1 MVCAEF
7 SVCFWHC
14 SWSSHFCPRLRW
26 QRIRRGL
33 TKPSPRPSQW
43 TGTRRRPIPPA
54 QEQPKNENPPA
65 PEEPKTFTV
74 TYTDGVGGAV
84 FDNEVHSNLP
94 SGTATPA
101 FSGSLAREGYTFAGW
116 NPAVAETVTADV
128 TYAAKWEEGKT
139 GPRRVTL
146 PTIPG
151 PDVDLAALD
160 TGHKIDVRFTVLY
173 VGDEFNIGYNYG
185 SSEKTKF
192 VCQYKTNHSDTAYNN
207 HTIAI
212 SDIKAAA
219 SRASVNS
226 GYQIVGWSKESNANP
241 TTWSLNKSGTTA
253 CNKGSTIYLVAK
265 NPNPTT
271 KYTYTL
277 NYDAN
282 GGTGAPSADSWS
294 TTDASIRY
302 HSFTVKNTIPT
313 REGYVFKGWKAKD
326 GADTI
331 YAGGALC
338 SVSQQG
344 NDVVKNGNT
353 WTRTL
358 YAVWE
363 EAVPSKPEWSD
374 IRREMQKVSVHVT
387 CINPDVNHTEKTYSY
402 KESNDDTIGSVQDSA
417 GSYTCTVTVHLGRYR
432 LQYNQDFN
440 REHEFASSLTA
451 DVVLQYNG
459 TGWVIAS
466 ALPLEL
472 KLTCGSAPTP
482 NPPGSDVLNSLKV
495 LVKCDSK
502 TYHFEKPYK
511 MDDGDYRLE
520 KVDDNTYTVIVLAD
534 KYVEKYNA
542 VYPGHTLF
550 DNNTK
555 TIKLVYRYG
564 AWTVVGSN
572 GVTFNVSCEQK
583 YTVTYTDG
591 VDGEVIFA
599 DQVSYKKPGEKTPK
613 FRGTPTRTGY
623 KFIGWEPAVVG
634 TVTANATY
642 TAQWVSISDL
652 DPAPELVSSLYMNFQ
667 CTNENASHDHRS
679 EMIAI
684 GYGIGAGGVIVT
696 DAAGNP
702 VYNKDGNITA
712 VITFYQDSGFLNE
725 YNKRTGVAHR
735 YADYEPKTKSVDGV
749 LIGEVFHMYKKDY
762 PVVFDVVCG
771 SLYTVTYKDGTNG
784 TVFADDVHSNLNAN
798 AATPAFV
805 GGTPTRPGYVFTG
818 WNPAVAATVTGNATY
833 TAVWEKDANGNGK
846 PDKDEEKYTVT
857 YTDGVENEE
866 IFADETYSDLLS
878 GTATPAFN
886 GTPTRKG
893 YAFTG
898 WNPAVAAT
906 VTGNATYAAVWEE
919 AAPPKPDK
927 PTPPTDEIGGAT
939 VAVKCITGHGDLS
952 WKIDSSTFTVGEVTG
967 DDTTG
972 YTCTVT
978 VQAEVY
984 VNAFNSDKKANG
996 VKHTLADDAEKTFT
1010 MTYVNGAWTG
1020 PTNPAVTFEV
1030 KCEEELVPVHLVI
1043 YRNGDTSKAYKDVAL
1058 ESQPKGHVI
1067 DLSTIDIAD
1076 YYTGNYEF
1084 YGWYDDG
1091 AWNNYKANPANPP
1104 AGLKEKTVNGWTNL
1118 KCMVYDKYQVV
1129 YFQSE
1134 EALRDFQ
1141 NDHSKTEGRL
1151 YSTTALFGSTLPT
1164 ADAPTPTRTGYT
1176 FKFWSREGQNGD
1188 VTGQTVNGWT
1198 NLYAVWEKNTYTV
1211 TYTDGVDGE
1220 AFADQAYTAKYED
1233 ATPAFEGTPTR
1244 KGFVFDGWNPEVAET
1259 VTEDVTYTAQWKPVQ
1274 PDKKAI
1280 EGAIGRGVAVV
1291 CDNQNVKH
1299 GAKAYKVTLGEYT
1312 ASNVMGTAADGYTC
1326 TVTVRAAKFIE
1337 KYSSDMSDAVHT
1349 LIAGEPAEKTI
1360 ELKWNGEKWVAETEL
1375 PVTFHTLCP
1384 PEQPSKKDIE
1394 GAIGRGVKIVCDNQ
1408 NVKHGGKDYKPTQ
1421 GEYTVSDV
1429 TGTASE
1435 GYTCTITVKAAKI
1448 IEKYSSDMGKTH
1460 ALIVGEQAE
1469 KTVELKWDGEKW
1481 VAKTELPITFHVEC
1495 PPEKPTYDELKGLG
1509 INAKVDC
1516 TTTTAHNG
1524 KSYTLIEDTYN
1535 VSDPERKG
1543 TAYTCILTVNA
1554 KDYVAKYNAEE
1565 NVGPHTLDDRDSKTI
1580 ELTWNGEKWTAA
1592 ETSVTFNVKCELLTV
1607 TYTDGVKGEEVFA
1620 DVVYNDIPYGTNT
1633 PAFGT
1638 KDPTRKGYKFLG
1650 WEPVVA
1656 DTVTENAT
1664 YVAQWEKLYT
1674 VTYTDGAKG
1683 KAFEDQVFTDLESG
1697 TKTPEFNGTPTRKGY
1712 KFLGWEP
1719 VVADTV
1725 TENVTYTAPVGR
1737 TLHRYLHRRR
1747 EGQGVQGSGLQRS

>member
-1 MVCAEF
+1 MKNHGLRRIFSLLLALFMVFTLLPTTAFAED
-7 SVCFWHC
+7 
-14 SWSSHFCPRLRW
+14 
-26 QRIRRGL
+26 
-33 TKPSPRPSQW
+33 T
-43 TGTRRRPIPPA
+43 TGADEAQPKTVVVDEGEKKTDPPA

-74 TYTDGVGGAV
+74 TYTDGANGAV
-84 FDNEVHSNLP
+84 FPNQVSNLP
-94 SGTATPA
+94 AGTATPA
-101 FSGSLAREGYTFAGW
+101 FSGTLARDGYTFAGW
-116 NPAVAETVTADV
+116 NPAVAETVTANV
-128 TYAAKWEEGKT
+128 TYVAQWEAGKT
-139 GPRRVTL
+139 SARRVPL
-146 PTIPG
+146 PTIPK
-151 PDVDLAALD
+151 PDPAPADLN

-294 TTDASIRY
+294 TTDAAIRY

-313 REGYVFKGWKAKD
+313 REGYVFKGWKAND
-326 GADTI
+326 GSDTI
-331 YAGGALC
+331 YTGGMTCA
-338 SVSQQG
+338 VSQYG

-363 EAVPSKPEWSD
+363 EA
-374 IRREMQKVSVHVT
+374 T
-387 CINPDVNHTEKTYSY
+387 
-402 KESNDDTIGSVQDSA
+402 
-417 GSYTCTVTVHLGRYR
+417 
-432 LQYNQDFN
+432 
-440 REHEFASSLTA
+440 
-451 DVVLQYNG
+451 
-459 TGWVIAS
+459 
-466 ALPLEL
+466 
-472 KLTCGSAPTP
+472 
-482 NPPGSDVLNSLKV
+482 
-495 LVKCDSK
+495 
-502 TYHFEKPYK
+502 
-511 MDDGDYRLE
+511 
-520 KVDDNTYTVIVLAD
+520 
-534 KYVEKYNA
+534 
-542 VYPGHTLF
+542 
-550 DNNTK
+550 
-555 TIKLVYRYG
+555 
-564 AWTVVGSN
+564 
-572 GVTFNVSCEQK
+572 
-583 YTVTYTDG
+583 
-591 VDGEVIFA
+591 
-599 DQVSYKKPGEKTPK
+599 
-613 FRGTPTRTGY
+613 
-623 KFIGWEPAVVG
+623 
-634 TVTANATY
+634 
-642 TAQWVSISDL
+642 
-652 DPAPELVSSLYMNFQ
+652 
-667 CTNENASHDHRS
+667 
-679 EMIAI
+679 
-684 GYGIGAGGVIVT
+684 
-696 DAAGNP
+696 
-702 VYNKDGNITA
+702 
-712 VITFYQDSGFLNE
+712 
-725 YNKRTGVAHR
+725 
-735 YADYEPKTKSVDGV
+735 
-749 LIGEVFHMYKKDY
+749 
-762 PVVFDVVCG
+762 
-771 SLYTVTYKDGTNG
+771 
-784 TVFADDVHSNLNAN
+784 
-798 AATPAFV
+798 
-805 GGTPTRPGYVFTG
+805 
-818 WNPAVAATVTGNATY
+818 
-833 TAVWEKDANGNGK
+833 
-846 PDKDEEKYTVT
+846 
-857 YTDGVENEE
+857 
-866 IFADETYSDLLS
+866 
-878 GTATPAFN
+878 
-886 GTPTRKG
+886 
-893 YAFTG
+893 
-898 WNPAVAAT
+898 
-906 VTGNATYAAVWEE
+906 
-919 AAPPKPDK
+919 PPKPDK
-927 PTPPTDEIGGAT
+927 PTAPGE
-939 VAVKCITGHGDLS
+939 GDLS
-952 WKIDSSTFTVGEVTG
+952 GLIGNITVNCTNGKAAHELKAKGYTLISGSYTTNEVAGDAENGYTYTVTINSQKYVEQFDADTG
-967 DDTTG
+967 ATHDPKDASATVTLKYTDNGWTVTSGTPVVFNVACVTEIVPPAKPGAEDLAKLEAPVEVACTTKPETHTAAHFSLRGGTYTIGDVAGNETDG
-972 YTCTVT
+972 YTCDITVT
-978 VQAEVY
+978 ADKY
-984 VNAFNSDKKANG
+984 VARYNMDYG
-996 VKHTLADDAEKTFT
+996 KHTLTGDNTKTLT
-1010 MTYVNGAWTG
+1010 LKYVEGQW
-1020 PTNPAVTFEV
+1020 AVDTPITFPVE
-1030 KCEEELVPVHLVI
+1030 CEEELFPVHLVI

-1091 AWNNYKANPANPP
+1091 LFNIYKSDPANPP

-1129 YFQSE
+1129 YFQSK

-1151 YSTTALFGSTLPT
+1151 YSTTAPFGSTLPT

-1198 NLYAVWEKNTYTV
+1198 NLYAAWEKNTYTV
-1211 TYTDGVDGE
+1211 TYTDGVNGE
-1220 AFADQAYTAKYED
+1220 AFADQAYTVKYED
-1233 ATPAFEGTPTR
+1233 ATPAFEGTPAR

-1259 VTEDVTYTAQWKPVQ
+1259 VTDNATYTAQWKPVQ

-1312 ASNVMGTAADGYTC
+1312 VSNVMGTAADGYTC
-1326 TVTVRAAKFIE
+1326 TITVRAAKFIE

-1408 NVKHGGKDYKPTQ
+1408 NVNHWGKDYKPTQ

-1448 IEKYSSDMGKTH
+1448 IEKYSSDMGKAH
-1460 ALIVGEQAE
+1460 DLIIGEAAE

-1495 PPEKPTYDELKGLG
+1495 PPEKPTYDDLKELG
-1509 INAKVDC
+1509 IDTKVHC
-1516 TTTTAHNG
+1516 ATTTAHTDAT
-1524 KSYTLIEDTYN
+1524 YALIGGTYEI
-1535 VSDPERKG
+1535 SDPARKG
-1543 TAYTCILTVNA
+1543 TVYTCTLTVKA

-1620 DVVYNDIPYGTNT
+1620 DVVYKDIPYGTST

-1638 KDPTRKGYKFLG
+1638 KDPTREGYKFVG
-1650 WEPVVA
+1650 WEPEVA
-1656 DTVTENAT
+1656 ETVTKDVT
-1664 YVAQWEKLYT
+1664 YTAKWEKLYT
-1674 VTYTDGAKG
+1674 VTYTDGVKG
-1683 KAFEDQVFTDLESG
+1683 KAFKDQVYSDLESG
-1697 TKTPEFNGTPTRKGY
+1697 TDTPKFDGKPTRKGY
-1712 KFLGWEP
+1712 TFTGWSP
-1719 VVADTV
+1719 KVTDTV
-1725 TENVTYTAPVGR
+1725 TKDVTYVAQWKSVKNGKDNIPKTGDSEIVMV
-1737 TLHRYLHRRR
+1737 L
-1747 EGQGVQGSGLQRS
+1747 GSVLLFSFCGAAAVSVYDRKRKHF

>member
-1 MVCAEF
+1 MQTVCASGMDHQMKGEYFKMKNHGLRRIF
-7 SVCFWHC
+7 SLFLALFMVFTLL
-14 SWSSHFCPRLRW
+14 PTTALAED
-26 QRIRRGL
+26 
-33 TKPSPRPSQW
+33 T
-43 TGTRRRPIPPA
+43 TGADETPPKTVVVNEGEKKTDPPA
-54 QEQPKNENPPA
+54 QEQPNNENPPA

-101 FSGSLAREGYTFAGW
+101 FSGSLAREGYTFVGW

-146 PTIPG
+146 PTIPE
-151 PDVDLAALD
+151 PDIAPAALN

-192 VCQYKTNHSDTAYNN
+192 VCQYKTNHSDTAHNN

-219 SRASVNS
+219 GRASVNS

-253 CNKGSTIYLVAK
+253 CNKGTTIYLVAK

-294 TTDASIRY
+294 TTDAAIRY

-326 GADTI
+326 GSDTI
-331 YAGGALC
+331 YTGGALC

-363 EAVPSKPEWSD
+363 EDAPAQPTPLDEAGVKALLGENAVQIICTNAQIGHGSKTFGLIDGTFTVHQSNNRCEVVINGFSSYMSEFDAAVSVPAGTHITDNSMAGQNRTKINLVWSD
-374 IRREMQKVSVHVT
+374 GKWTAAGAPAKYHVLCSLQPVEPT
-387 CINPDVNHTEKTYSY
+387 TPGEGDLENIEKLVRIVCDRNIHDA
-402 KESNDDTIGSVQDSA
+402 KEYGVIA
-417 GSYTCTVTVHLGRYR
+417 GSCEFGGIDMTGDVPTCPVTIRAAKYV
-432 LQYNQDFN
+432 
-440 REHEFASSLTA
+440 EA
-451 DVVLQYNG
+451 YNG
-459 TGWVIAS
+459 TIGVEHTITGDTERPLLLAWDANNNVWRPMTDTPVTFTVICPPAKPGAEDLAKLEAPVEVACTTKPETHTAAS
-466 ALPLEL
+466 FALIE
-472 KLTCGSAPTP
+472 G
-482 NPPGSDVLNSLKV
+482 
-495 LVKCDSK
+495 
-502 TYHFEKPYK
+502 
-511 MDDGDYRLE
+511 
-520 KVDDNTYTVIVLAD
+520 TYTVGDTFGNETDGYTCDIIITAD
-534 KYVEKYNA
+534 EYVTKYNTDFGKHTLTGDNTKTLTLKYVEGQWA
-542 VYPGHTLF
+542 V
-550 DNNTK
+550 D
-555 TIKLVYRYG
+555 
-564 AWTVVGSN
+564 
-572 GVTFNVSCEQK
+572 
-583 YTVTYTDG
+583 
-591 VDGEVIFA
+591 
-599 DQVSYKKPGEKTPK
+599 TP
-613 FRGTPTRTGY
+613 
-623 KFIGWEPAVVG
+623 
-634 TVTANATY
+634 
-642 TAQWVSISDL
+642 
-652 DPAPELVSSLYMNFQ
+652 
-667 CTNENASHDHRS
+667 
-679 EMIAI
+679 
-684 GYGIGAGGVIVT
+684 
-696 DAAGNP
+696 
-702 VYNKDGNITA
+702 
-712 VITFYQDSGFLNE
+712 ITF
-725 YNKRTGVAHR
+725 
-735 YADYEPKTKSVDGV
+735 
-749 LIGEVFHMYKKDY
+749 
-762 PVVFDVVCG
+762 PV
-771 SLYTVTYKDGTNG
+771 
-784 TVFADDVHSNLNAN
+784 
-798 AATPAFV
+798 
-805 GGTPTRPGYVFTG
+805 
-818 WNPAVAATVTGNATY
+818 
-833 TAVWEKDANGNGK
+833 E
-846 PDKDEEKYTVT
+846 
-857 YTDGVENEE
+857 
-866 IFADETYSDLLS
+866 
-878 GTATPAFN
+878 
-886 GTPTRKG
+886 
-893 YAFTG
+893 
-898 WNPAVAAT
+898 
-906 VTGNATYAAVWEE
+906 
-919 AAPPKPDK
+919 
-927 PTPPTDEIGGAT
+927 
-939 VAVKCITGHGDLS
+939 
-952 WKIDSSTFTVGEVTG
+952 
-967 DDTTG
+967 
-972 YTCTVT
+972 
-978 VQAEVY
+978 
-984 VNAFNSDKKANG
+984 
-996 VKHTLADDAEKTFT
+996 
-1010 MTYVNGAWTG
+1010 
-1020 PTNPAVTFEV
+1020 
-1030 KCEEELVPVHLVI
+1030 CEEELFPVHLVI
-1043 YRNGDTSKAYKDVAL
+1043 YRNGNTTTAYKDIAL

-1091 AWNNYKANPANPP
+1091 LFNIYKSDPANPP

-1211 TYTDGVDGE
+1211 TYTDGVNGE

-1233 ATPAFEGTPTR
+1233 ATPAFEGTPAR
-1244 KGFVFDGWNPEVAET
+1244 KGFVFDGWTPEVAET
-1259 VTEDVTYTAQWKPVQ
+1259 VTDNATYTAQWKPVQ

-1312 ASNVMGTAADGYTC
+1312 VSNVMGTAADGYTC

-1337 KYSSDMSDAVHT
+1337 KYSSDMGDAVHT

-1408 NVKHGGKDYKPTQ
+1408 NVNHWGKDYKPTQ

-1543 TAYTCILTVNA
+1543 TVYTCILTVNA

-1607 TYTDGVKGEEVFA
+1607 TYTDGVKGEEVFE
-1620 DVVYNDIPYGTNT
+1620 DVVYKDIPYGTST

-1638 KDPTRKGYKFLG
+1638 KDPTREGYKFVG
-1650 WEPVVA
+1650 WEPEVA
-1656 DTVTENAT
+1656 ETVTKNVT
-1664 YVAQWEKLYT
+1664 YTAKWEKLYT
-1674 VTYTDGAKG
+1674 VTYTDGVKG
-1683 KAFEDQVFTDLESG
+1683 KAFKDQVYKDLESG
-1697 TKTPEFNGTPTRKGY
+1697 TDTPKFDGKPTRKGY
-1712 KFLGWEP
+1712 TFTGWSP
-1719 VVADTV
+1719 KVTDTV
-1725 TENVTYTAPVGR
+1725 TKDVTYVAQWKSVKNGKDNIPKTGDSEIVMV
-1737 TLHRYLHRRR
+1737 L
-1747 EGQGVQGSGLQRS
+1747 GSVLLFSFCGAAAVSVYDRKRKHF

>member
-1 MVCAEF
+1 MQTVCASGMDHQMKGEYFKMKNHGLRRIF
-7 SVCFWHC
+7 SLLLALFMVFTLL
-14 SWSSHFCPRLRW
+14 PTTALAED
-26 QRIRRGL
+26 
-33 TKPSPRPSQW
+33 T
-43 TGTRRRPIPPA
+43 TGADETQPKTVVVDEGEKKTDPPA

-74 TYTDGVGGAV
+74 TYTDGADGAV
-84 FDNEVHSNLP
+84 FDNDVHSNLP

-101 FSGSLAREGYTFAGW
+101 FSGSLAREGYTFVGW

-139 GPRRVTL
+139 NARRVPL
-146 PTIPG
+146 PTIPK
-151 PDVDLAALD
+151 PDPAPADLN

-219 SRASVNS
+219 GRASVNS

-313 REGYVFKGWKAKD
+313 REGYVFKGWKAND
-326 GADTI
+326 GSDTI
-331 YAGGALC
+331 YTGGMTCA
-338 SVSQQG
+338 VSQYG

-363 EAVPSKPEWSD
+363 EA
-374 IRREMQKVSVHVT
+374 
-387 CINPDVNHTEKTYSY
+387 
-402 KESNDDTIGSVQDSA
+402 
-417 GSYTCTVTVHLGRYR
+417 
-432 LQYNQDFN
+432 
-440 REHEFASSLTA
+440 
-451 DVVLQYNG
+451 
-459 TGWVIAS
+459 
-466 ALPLEL
+466 
-472 KLTCGSAPTP
+472 
-482 NPPGSDVLNSLKV
+482 
-495 LVKCDSK
+495 
-502 TYHFEKPYK
+502 
-511 MDDGDYRLE
+511 
-520 KVDDNTYTVIVLAD
+520 
-534 KYVEKYNA
+534 
-542 VYPGHTLF
+542 
-550 DNNTK
+550 
-555 TIKLVYRYG
+555 
-564 AWTVVGSN
+564 
-572 GVTFNVSCEQK
+572 
-583 YTVTYTDG
+583 
-591 VDGEVIFA
+591 
-599 DQVSYKKPGEKTPK
+599 
-613 FRGTPTRTGY
+613 
-623 KFIGWEPAVVG
+623 
-634 TVTANATY
+634 
-642 TAQWVSISDL
+642 
-652 DPAPELVSSLYMNFQ
+652 
-667 CTNENASHDHRS
+667 
-679 EMIAI
+679 
-684 GYGIGAGGVIVT
+684 
-696 DAAGNP
+696 
-702 VYNKDGNITA
+702 
-712 VITFYQDSGFLNE
+712 
-725 YNKRTGVAHR
+725 
-735 YADYEPKTKSVDGV
+735 
-749 LIGEVFHMYKKDY
+749 
-762 PVVFDVVCG
+762 
-771 SLYTVTYKDGTNG
+771 
-784 TVFADDVHSNLNAN
+784 
-798 AATPAFV
+798 
-805 GGTPTRPGYVFTG
+805 
-818 WNPAVAATVTGNATY
+818 
-833 TAVWEKDANGNGK
+833 
-846 PDKDEEKYTVT
+846 
-857 YTDGVENEE
+857 
-866 IFADETYSDLLS
+866 
-878 GTATPAFN
+878 
-886 GTPTRKG
+886 
-893 YAFTG
+893 
-898 WNPAVAAT
+898 
-906 VTGNATYAAVWEE
+906 
-919 AAPPKPDK
+919 APPKPDK
-927 PTPPTDEIGGAT
+927 PTAPGE
-939 VAVKCITGHGDLS
+939 GDLS
-952 WKIDSSTFTVGEVTG
+952 GLIGQITVNCTNGKAAHELKTKGYTLISGSYTTSEVAG
-967 DDTTG
+967 DAENG

-978 VQAEVY
+978 INSQKYVEQFDTDTGAAHTPKDAAATVTLKHTDNGWAVERGVPVVFNVVCVTEIVPPAKPGAEDLANLEAPVEVVCTTKPETHAAAHFSLGDGTYTIGDVAGNKTDGYTCDITVTADRY
-984 VNAFNSDKKANG
+984 VWWYNLDYG
-996 VKHTLADDAEKTFT
+996 KHTLTGDNTKTLT
-1010 MTYVNGAWTG
+1010 LKYVEGQW
-1020 PTNPAVTFEV
+1020 AVDTPITFPVE
-1030 KCEEELVPVHLVI
+1030 CEEELFPVHLVI
-1043 YRNGDTSKAYKDVAL
+1043 YRNGDTSKAYKDIAL

-1211 TYTDGVDGE
+1211 TYTDGVNGE
-1220 AFADQAYTAKYED
+1220 AFADQVYTAKYED
-1233 ATPAFEGTPTR
+1233 TTPAFEGTPARAGYKFLGWEPTVAETVTENVTYVAQWEKLYTVTYTDGVDGKAFKDDVHSDLEKDTPTPAFSGDTPTR

-1291 CDNQNVKH
+1291 CDNQNVNH
-1299 GAKAYKVTLGEYT
+1299 GEKKYKPTLGEYT
-1312 ASNVMGTAADGYTC
+1312 VSNVMGTAADGYTC

-1337 KYSSDMSDAVHT
+1337 KYSSDMGDAVHT

-1408 NVKHGGKDYKPTQ
+1408 NVNHWGKDYKPTQ

-1620 DVVYNDIPYGTNT
+1620 DVVYKDIPYGTST

-1638 KDPTRKGYKFLG
+1638 KDPTREGYKFVG
-1650 WEPVVA
+1650 WEPEVA
-1656 DTVTENAT
+1656 ETVTKDVT
-1664 YVAQWEKLYT
+1664 YTAKWEKLYT
-1674 VTYTDGAKG
+1674 VTYTDGVKG
-1683 KAFEDQVFTDLESG
+1683 KAFKDQVYSDLESG
-1697 TKTPEFNGTPTRKGY
+1697 TDTPKFDGKPTRKGY
-1712 KFLGWEP
+1712 TFTGWSP
-1719 VVADTV
+1719 KVTDTV
-1725 TENVTYTAPVGR
+1725 TKDVTYVAQWKSVKNGKDNIPKTGDSEIVMV
-1737 TLHRYLHRRR
+1737 L
-1747 EGQGVQGSGLQRS
+1747 GSVLLFSFCGAAAVSVYDRKRKHF

>member
-1 MVCAEF
+1 MKGEYFKMKNHGLRRIFSLLLALFMVFTLLPTTALAED
-7 SVCFWHC
+7 
-14 SWSSHFCPRLRW
+14 
-26 QRIRRGL
+26 
-33 TKPSPRPSQW
+33 T
-43 TGTRRRPIPPA
+43 TGADETQPKTVAVDGGEKKTDPPA

-116 NPAVAETVTADV
+116 NPTVAGTVTADV

-139 GPRRVTL
+139 GPRRVTV

-151 PDVDLAALD
+151 PDVDPAALD

-219 SRASVNS
+219 GRASVNS

-294 TTDASIRY
+294 TTDAAIRY

-313 REGYVFKGWKAKD
+313 REGYVFKGWKAND
-326 GADTI
+326 GSDTI
-331 YAGGALC
+331 YTGGTLC
-338 SVSQQG
+338 SVSQYG

-363 EAVPSKPEWSD
+363 EDAPAQPTPLDEAGVKALLGENAVQIICTNTQISHGSKTFGLIDGTFTVHQSNNRCEVVINSFSPYVNEFNAAVSVPAGTHITDNSMAGQNRTKINLVWSD
-374 IRREMQKVSVHVT
+374 GKWTAADAPAKYHVLCSSQPAEPT
-387 CINPDVNHTEKTYSY
+387 APGEGDLENIEKLVRIVCDRNIHDA
-402 KESNDDTIGSVQDSA
+402 KEYGVIA
-417 GSYTCTVTVHLGRYR
+417 GSCEFGDIDMTGDVPTCPVTIQAAEYVK
-432 LQYNQDFN
+432 
-440 REHEFASSLTA
+440 A
-451 DVVLQYNG
+451 YNG
-459 TGWVIAS
+459 TIGVEHTITGDTERLLILAWDANNNVWRPMTDTPVTFTVICPPAKPGAEDLAKLEAPVEVVCTTKPETHTAAPFS
-466 ALPLEL
+466 LIEGTYDIGDVSGNETDGYTCDITVTAGNYVALYNTDFG
-472 KLTCGSAPTP
+472 KHTLTGD
-482 NPPGSDVLNSLKV
+482 N
-495 LVKCDSK
+495 SK
-502 TYHFEKPYK
+502 T
-511 MDDGDYRLE
+511 L
-520 KVDDNTYTVIVLAD
+520 TL
-534 KYVEKYNA
+534 KYVE
-542 VYPGHTLF
+542 G
-550 DNNTK
+550 
-555 TIKLVYRYG
+555 R
-564 AWTVVGSN
+564 WVVN
-572 GVTFNVSCEQK
+572 DPVTF
-583 YTVTYTDG
+583 
-591 VDGEVIFA
+591 
-599 DQVSYKKPGEKTPK
+599 
-613 FRGTPTRTGY
+613 
-623 KFIGWEPAVVG
+623 
-634 TVTANATY
+634 
-642 TAQWVSISDL
+642 
-652 DPAPELVSSLYMNFQ
+652 
-667 CTNENASHDHRS
+667 
-679 EMIAI
+679 
-684 GYGIGAGGVIVT
+684 
-696 DAAGNP
+696 P
-702 VYNKDGNITA
+702 V
-712 VITFYQDSGFLNE
+712 E
-725 YNKRTGVAHR
+725 
-735 YADYEPKTKSVDGV
+735 
-749 LIGEVFHMYKKDY
+749 
-762 PVVFDVVCG
+762 
-771 SLYTVTYKDGTNG
+771 
-784 TVFADDVHSNLNAN
+784 
-798 AATPAFV
+798 
-805 GGTPTRPGYVFTG
+805 
-818 WNPAVAATVTGNATY
+818 
-833 TAVWEKDANGNGK
+833 
-846 PDKDEEKYTVT
+846 
-857 YTDGVENEE
+857 
-866 IFADETYSDLLS
+866 
-878 GTATPAFN
+878 
-886 GTPTRKG
+886 
-893 YAFTG
+893 
-898 WNPAVAAT
+898 
-906 VTGNATYAAVWEE
+906 
-919 AAPPKPDK
+919 
-927 PTPPTDEIGGAT
+927 
-939 VAVKCITGHGDLS
+939 
-952 WKIDSSTFTVGEVTG
+952 
-967 DDTTG
+967 
-972 YTCTVT
+972 
-978 VQAEVY
+978 
-984 VNAFNSDKKANG
+984 
-996 VKHTLADDAEKTFT
+996 
-1010 MTYVNGAWTG
+1010 
-1020 PTNPAVTFEV
+1020 
-1030 KCEEELVPVHLVI
+1030 CEEELFPVHLVI
-1043 YRNGDTSKAYKDVAL
+1043 YRNGDTSKAYKDIPL

-1076 YYTGNYEF
+1076 YYTGNYKF

-1211 TYTDGVDGE
+1211 TYTDGVNGE

-1244 KGFVFDGWNPEVAET
+1244 KGFVFDGWIPEVAET
-1259 VTEDVTYTAQWKPVQ
+1259 VTDNATYTAQWKPVQ

-1291 CDNQNVKH
+1291 CDNQNVNH
-1299 GAKAYKVTLGEYT
+1299 GEKKYKPTLGEYT
-1312 ASNVMGTAADGYTC
+1312 VSNVMGTAADGYTC

-1408 NVKHGGKDYKPTQ
+1408 NVNHWGKDYKPTQ

-1469 KTVELKWDGEKW
+1469 KAVELKWNGEKW

-1607 TYTDGVKGEEVFA
+1607 TYTDGVKGEEVFE
-1620 DVVYNDIPYGTNT
+1620 DVVYKDIPYGTST

-1638 KDPTRKGYKFLG
+1638 KDPTRKGYKFVG
-1650 WEPVVA
+1650 WEPEVA
-1656 DTVTENAT
+1656 ETVTKNVT
-1664 YVAQWEKLYT
+1664 YTAKWEKLYT
-1674 VTYTDGAKG
+1674 VTYTDGVKG
-1683 KAFEDQVFTDLESG
+1683 KAFKDQVYSDLEAG
-1697 TKTPEFNGTPTRKGY
+1697 TDTPKFDGKPTRKGY
-1712 KFLGWEP
+1712 TFTGWSP
-1719 VVADTV
+1719 KVTDTV
-1725 TENVTYTAPVGR
+1725 TKDVTYVAQWKSVKNGKDNIPKTGDSEIVMV
-1737 TLHRYLHRRR
+1737 L
-1747 EGQGVQGSGLQRS
+1747 GSVLLFSFCGAAAVSVYDRKRKHF

>member
-1 MVCAEF
+1 MDRQMKGEYFKMKNHGLRRIFSLFLALFMVFTLLPTTALAED
-7 SVCFWHC
+7 
-14 SWSSHFCPRLRW
+14 
-26 QRIRRGL
+26 
-33 TKPSPRPSQW
+33 T
-43 TGTRRRPIPPA
+43 TGADGTQPKTVAVDGGEKKTDPPA

-74 TYTDGVGGAV
+74 TYTDGAGGAV
-84 FDNEVHSNLP
+84 FADKVYSNLS
-94 SGTATPA
+94 SGTPTPA
-101 FSGSLAREGYTFAGW
+101 FDGTPAREGYTFAGW
-116 NPAVAETVTADV
+116 NPTVAGTVTADV

-139 GPRRVTL
+139 GPRRVTV

-151 PDVDLAALD
+151 PDVDPAALN

-294 TTDASIRY
+294 TTDAAIRY

-313 REGYVFKGWKAKD
+313 REGYVFKGWKAND
-326 GADTI
+326 GSDTI
-331 YAGGALC
+331 YTGGMTCA
-338 SVSQQG
+338 VSQYG

-363 EAVPSKPEWSD
+363 EA
-374 IRREMQKVSVHVT
+374 T
-387 CINPDVNHTEKTYSY
+387 
-402 KESNDDTIGSVQDSA
+402 
-417 GSYTCTVTVHLGRYR
+417 
-432 LQYNQDFN
+432 
-440 REHEFASSLTA
+440 
-451 DVVLQYNG
+451 
-459 TGWVIAS
+459 
-466 ALPLEL
+466 
-472 KLTCGSAPTP
+472 
-482 NPPGSDVLNSLKV
+482 
-495 LVKCDSK
+495 
-502 TYHFEKPYK
+502 
-511 MDDGDYRLE
+511 
-520 KVDDNTYTVIVLAD
+520 
-534 KYVEKYNA
+534 
-542 VYPGHTLF
+542 
-550 DNNTK
+550 
-555 TIKLVYRYG
+555 
-564 AWTVVGSN
+564 
-572 GVTFNVSCEQK
+572 
-583 YTVTYTDG
+583 
-591 VDGEVIFA
+591 
-599 DQVSYKKPGEKTPK
+599 
-613 FRGTPTRTGY
+613 
-623 KFIGWEPAVVG
+623 
-634 TVTANATY
+634 
-642 TAQWVSISDL
+642 
-652 DPAPELVSSLYMNFQ
+652 
-667 CTNENASHDHRS
+667 
-679 EMIAI
+679 
-684 GYGIGAGGVIVT
+684 
-696 DAAGNP
+696 
-702 VYNKDGNITA
+702 
-712 VITFYQDSGFLNE
+712 
-725 YNKRTGVAHR
+725 
-735 YADYEPKTKSVDGV
+735 
-749 LIGEVFHMYKKDY
+749 
-762 PVVFDVVCG
+762 
-771 SLYTVTYKDGTNG
+771 
-784 TVFADDVHSNLNAN
+784 
-798 AATPAFV
+798 
-805 GGTPTRPGYVFTG
+805 
-818 WNPAVAATVTGNATY
+818 
-833 TAVWEKDANGNGK
+833 
-846 PDKDEEKYTVT
+846 
-857 YTDGVENEE
+857 
-866 IFADETYSDLLS
+866 
-878 GTATPAFN
+878 
-886 GTPTRKG
+886 
-893 YAFTG
+893 
-898 WNPAVAAT
+898 
-906 VTGNATYAAVWEE
+906 
-919 AAPPKPDK
+919 PPKPDK
-927 PTPPTDEIGGAT
+927 PTAPGE
-939 VAVKCITGHGDLS
+939 GDLS
-952 WKIDSSTFTVGEVTG
+952 GLIGNITVNCTNDKAAHELKTKSYALIPGSYTTGEVEGDAENGYTYTVTINSRKYVEQFDTDTSAAHDPKDATATVTLKHTDNGWTVTG
-967 DDTTG
+967 STPVVFNVACVTEIVPPAKPGAEDLANLEAPVEVVCTTKPETHAAVHFSLRGGTYTIGDVAGNETDG
-972 YTCTVT
+972 YTCDITVT
-978 VQAEVY
+978 ADKY
-984 VNAFNSDKKANG
+984 VARYNMDYG
-996 VKHTLADDAEKTFT
+996 KHTLTGDNTKTLT
-1010 MTYVNGAWTG
+1010 LKYVEGQW
-1020 PTNPAVTFEV
+1020 AVDTPITFPVE
-1030 KCEEELVPVHLVI
+1030 CEEELFPVHLVI

-1091 AWNNYKANPANPP
+1091 LFNIYKSDPANPP

-1211 TYTDGVDGE
+1211 TYTDGVNGE

-1244 KGFVFDGWNPEVAET
+1244 AGYKFLGWEPTVAETVTENATYVAQWEKLYTVTYTDGVGGKAFKDDVHSDLEKDTPTPAFSGDTPTRKDFVFDGWNPEVAET

-1312 ASNVMGTAADGYTC
+1312 VSDVMGTAADGYTC

-1337 KYSSDMSDAVHT
+1337 KYSSDMGDAVHT

-1408 NVKHGGKDYKPTQ
+1408 NVNHWGKDYKPTQ

-1469 KTVELKWDGEKW
+1469 KTVELKWNGEKW

-1620 DVVYNDIPYGTNT
+1620 DVVYKDIPYGTST

-1638 KDPTRKGYKFLG
+1638 KDPTREGYKFVG
-1650 WEPVVA
+1650 WEPEVA
-1656 DTVTENAT
+1656 ETVTKDVT
-1664 YVAQWEKLYT
+1664 YTAKWEKLYT

-1683 KAFEDQVFTDLESG
+1683 KAFKDQVYKDLESG
-1697 TKTPEFNGTPTRKGY
+1697 TDTPKFDGKPTRKGY
-1712 KFLGWEP
+1712 TFTGWSP
-1719 VVADTV
+1719 KVTDTV
-1725 TENVTYTAPVGR
+1725 TKDVTYVAQWKSVKNGKDNIPKTGDSEIVMV
-1737 TLHRYLHRRR
+1737 L
-1747 EGQGVQGSGLQRS
+1747 GSVLLFSFCGAAAVSVYDRKRKHF

>member
-1 MVCAEF
+1 MQTVCASGMDRQMKGEYFKMKNHGLRRVF
-7 SVCFWHC
+7 SLFLALFMVFTLL
-14 SWSSHFCPRLRW
+14 PTTALAED
-26 QRIRRGL
+26 
-33 TKPSPRPSQW
+33 T
-43 TGTRRRPIPPA
+43 TGADETQPKTVVVNGDEKRTDPPA

-74 TYTDGVGGAV
+74 TYTDGADGAV

-94 SGTATPA
+94 AGTATPA
-101 FSGSLAREGYTFAGW
+101 FSGSLAREDYTFVGW

-139 GPRRVTL
+139 NARRVPL
-146 PTIPG
+146 PTIPK
-151 PDVDLAALD
+151 PDPAPADLN

-219 SRASVNS
+219 GRASVNS

-253 CNKGSTIYLVAK
+253 CNKGTTIYLVAK

-326 GADTI
+326 GSDTI
-331 YAGGALC
+331 YTGGALC

-363 EAVPSKPEWSD
+363 EDAPAKPTPLDEAGVKALLGENAVQIICTNAQIGHGSKTFGLIDGTFTVHQSNNRCEVVINGFSSYMSEFDAAVSVPAGTHITDNSMAGQNRTKINLVWSD
-374 IRREMQKVSVHVT
+374 GKWTAADAPAKYHVQ
-387 CINPDVNHTEKTYSY
+387 CSLQPANPTVPGEGDLENIEKLVRIVCDRNIHEV
-402 KESNDDTIGSVQDSA
+402 KEYGVIA
-417 GSYTCTVTVHLGRYR
+417 GSCEFGDIDMTGDVPTCPVTIQAAEYVK
-432 LQYNQDFN
+432 
-440 REHEFASSLTA
+440 A
-451 DVVLQYNG
+451 YNG
-459 TGWVIAS
+459 TIDVEHTITGDTERLLILAWDANNNVWRPMTDTPVTFTVICPPAKPGAEDLAKLEAPVEVACTTKPETHTAAS
-466 ALPLEL
+466 FALIE
-472 KLTCGSAPTP
+472 G
-482 NPPGSDVLNSLKV
+482 
-495 LVKCDSK
+495 
-502 TYHFEKPYK
+502 
-511 MDDGDYRLE
+511 
-520 KVDDNTYTVIVLAD
+520 TYTVGDTFGNETDGYTCDIIITAD
-534 KYVEKYNA
+534 EYVTKYNTDFGKHTLTGDNTKPLTLKYVEGRWVVNA
-542 VYPGHTLF
+542 P
-550 DNNTK
+550 
-555 TIKLVYRYG
+555 
-564 AWTVVGSN
+564 
-572 GVTFNVSCEQK
+572 VTF
-583 YTVTYTDG
+583 
-591 VDGEVIFA
+591 
-599 DQVSYKKPGEKTPK
+599 
-613 FRGTPTRTGY
+613 
-623 KFIGWEPAVVG
+623 
-634 TVTANATY
+634 
-642 TAQWVSISDL
+642 
-652 DPAPELVSSLYMNFQ
+652 
-667 CTNENASHDHRS
+667 
-679 EMIAI
+679 
-684 GYGIGAGGVIVT
+684 
-696 DAAGNP
+696 P
-702 VYNKDGNITA
+702 V
-712 VITFYQDSGFLNE
+712 E
-725 YNKRTGVAHR
+725 
-735 YADYEPKTKSVDGV
+735 
-749 LIGEVFHMYKKDY
+749 
-762 PVVFDVVCG
+762 
-771 SLYTVTYKDGTNG
+771 
-784 TVFADDVHSNLNAN
+784 
-798 AATPAFV
+798 
-805 GGTPTRPGYVFTG
+805 
-818 WNPAVAATVTGNATY
+818 
-833 TAVWEKDANGNGK
+833 
-846 PDKDEEKYTVT
+846 
-857 YTDGVENEE
+857 
-866 IFADETYSDLLS
+866 
-878 GTATPAFN
+878 
-886 GTPTRKG
+886 
-893 YAFTG
+893 
-898 WNPAVAAT
+898 
-906 VTGNATYAAVWEE
+906 
-919 AAPPKPDK
+919 
-927 PTPPTDEIGGAT
+927 
-939 VAVKCITGHGDLS
+939 
-952 WKIDSSTFTVGEVTG
+952 
-967 DDTTG
+967 
-972 YTCTVT
+972 
-978 VQAEVY
+978 
-984 VNAFNSDKKANG
+984 
-996 VKHTLADDAEKTFT
+996 
-1010 MTYVNGAWTG
+1010 
-1020 PTNPAVTFEV
+1020 
-1030 KCEEELVPVHLVI
+1030 CEEELFPVHLVI

-1211 TYTDGVDGE
+1211 TYTDGVNGE

-1233 ATPAFEGTPTR
+1233 ATPAFEGTPARAGYKFLGWEPTVAETVTENATYVAQWEKLYTVTYTDGVDGKAFKDDVHSDLEKDTPTPAFSGDTPTR

-1312 ASNVMGTAADGYTC
+1312 VSNVMGTAADGYTC

-1375 PVTFHTLCP
+1375 PVTFHTLWP

-1408 NVKHGGKDYKPTQ
+1408 NVNHWGKDYKPTQ

-1460 ALIVGEQAE
+1460 ALIVGEQPE
-1469 KTVELKWDGEKW
+1469 KAVELKWNGEKW

-1516 TTTTAHNG
+1516 TTTTAHND
-1524 KSYTLIEDTYN
+1524 KSYTLIEGTYN

-1620 DVVYNDIPYGTNT
+1620 DVVYKDIPYGTST

-1638 KDPTRKGYKFLG
+1638 KDPTRKGYKFVG
-1650 WEPVVA
+1650 WEPEVA
-1656 DTVTENAT
+1656 ETVTKNVT
-1664 YVAQWEKLYT
+1664 YTAKWEKLYT

-1683 KAFEDQVFTDLESG
+1683 KAFKDQVYKDLESG
-1697 TKTPEFNGTPTRKGY
+1697 TDTPKFDGKPTRKGY
-1712 KFLGWEP
+1712 TFTGWSP
-1719 VVADTV
+1719 KVTDTV
-1725 TENVTYTAPVGR
+1725 TKDVTYVAQWKSTKNGKDNIPKTGDSEIVMV
-1737 TLHRYLHRRR
+1737 L
-1747 EGQGVQGSGLQRS
+1747 GSVLLFSFCGAAAVSVYDRKRKHF

>member
-1 MVCAEF
+1 MDHQMKGEYFKMKNHGLRRIFSLLLALFMVFTLLPTTALAED
-7 SVCFWHC
+7 
-14 SWSSHFCPRLRW
+14 
-26 QRIRRGL
+26 
-33 TKPSPRPSQW
+33 T
-43 TGTRRRPIPPA
+43 TGADETQPKTVVVDEGEKKTDPPA

-74 TYTDGVGGAV
+74 TYTDGADGAV
-84 FDNEVHSNLP
+84 FDNDVHSNLP

-101 FSGSLAREGYTFAGW
+101 FSGSLAREGYTFVGW

-139 GPRRVTL
+139 NARRVPL
-146 PTIPG
+146 PTIPK
-151 PDVDLAALD
+151 PDPAPADLN

-294 TTDASIRY
+294 TTDAAIRY

-313 REGYVFKGWKAKD
+313 REGYVFKGWKAND
-326 GADTI
+326 GSDTI
-331 YAGGALC
+331 YTGGMTCA
-338 SVSQQG
+338 VSQYG

-363 EAVPSKPEWSD
+363 EA
-374 IRREMQKVSVHVT
+374 T
-387 CINPDVNHTEKTYSY
+387 
-402 KESNDDTIGSVQDSA
+402 
-417 GSYTCTVTVHLGRYR
+417 
-432 LQYNQDFN
+432 
-440 REHEFASSLTA
+440 
-451 DVVLQYNG
+451 
-459 TGWVIAS
+459 
-466 ALPLEL
+466 
-472 KLTCGSAPTP
+472 
-482 NPPGSDVLNSLKV
+482 
-495 LVKCDSK
+495 
-502 TYHFEKPYK
+502 
-511 MDDGDYRLE
+511 
-520 KVDDNTYTVIVLAD
+520 
-534 KYVEKYNA
+534 
-542 VYPGHTLF
+542 
-550 DNNTK
+550 
-555 TIKLVYRYG
+555 
-564 AWTVVGSN
+564 
-572 GVTFNVSCEQK
+572 
-583 YTVTYTDG
+583 
-591 VDGEVIFA
+591 
-599 DQVSYKKPGEKTPK
+599 
-613 FRGTPTRTGY
+613 
-623 KFIGWEPAVVG
+623 
-634 TVTANATY
+634 
-642 TAQWVSISDL
+642 
-652 DPAPELVSSLYMNFQ
+652 
-667 CTNENASHDHRS
+667 
-679 EMIAI
+679 
-684 GYGIGAGGVIVT
+684 
-696 DAAGNP
+696 
-702 VYNKDGNITA
+702 
-712 VITFYQDSGFLNE
+712 
-725 YNKRTGVAHR
+725 
-735 YADYEPKTKSVDGV
+735 
-749 LIGEVFHMYKKDY
+749 
-762 PVVFDVVCG
+762 
-771 SLYTVTYKDGTNG
+771 
-784 TVFADDVHSNLNAN
+784 
-798 AATPAFV
+798 
-805 GGTPTRPGYVFTG
+805 
-818 WNPAVAATVTGNATY
+818 
-833 TAVWEKDANGNGK
+833 
-846 PDKDEEKYTVT
+846 
-857 YTDGVENEE
+857 
-866 IFADETYSDLLS
+866 
-878 GTATPAFN
+878 
-886 GTPTRKG
+886 
-893 YAFTG
+893 
-898 WNPAVAAT
+898 
-906 VTGNATYAAVWEE
+906 
-919 AAPPKPDK
+919 PPKPDK
-927 PTPPTDEIGGAT
+927 PTAPGE
-939 VAVKCITGHGDLS
+939 GDLS
-952 WKIDSSTFTVGEVTG
+952 GLIGNITVNCTNGKAAHELKAKGYTLISGSYTTNEVAGDAENGYTYTVTINSQKYVEQFDADTG
-967 DDTTG
+967 ATHDPKDASATVTLKYTDNGWTVTSGTPVVFNVACVTEIVPPAKPGAEDLAKLEAPVEVACTTKPETHNAARFPLIEGTYNIGDVSGNETDG
-972 YTCTVT
+972 YTCDIIITADEYVT
-978 VQAEVY
+978 KY
-984 VNAFNSDKKANG
+984 NTDFG
-996 VKHTLADDAEKTFT
+996 KHTLTGDNTKPLTLK
-1010 MTYVNGAWTG
+1010 YVEGRWVVND
-1020 PTNPAVTFEV
+1020 PVTFPVE
-1030 KCEEELVPVHLVI
+1030 CEEELFPVHLVI

-1091 AWNNYKANPANPP
+1091 LFNIYKSDPANPP

-1118 KCMVYDKYQVV
+1118 KCMVYDKFQVV

-1134 EALRDFQ
+1134 EAWRDYQ

-1211 TYTDGVDGE
+1211 TYTDGVNGE

-1233 ATPAFEGTPTR
+1233 ATPAFEGTPARAGYKFLGWEPTVAETVTENVTYVAQWEKLYTVTYTDGVDGKAFKDDVHSDLEKDTPTPAFSGGTPTR

-1291 CDNQNVKH
+1291 CDNQNVNH
-1299 GAKAYKVTLGEYT
+1299 GEKKYKPTLGEYT
-1312 ASNVMGTAADGYTC
+1312 VSNVMGTAADGYTC

-1337 KYSSDMSDAVHT
+1337 KYSSDMGDAVHT

-1408 NVKHGGKDYKPTQ
+1408 NVNHWGKDYKPTQ

-1469 KTVELKWDGEKW
+1469 KTVELKWNGEKW

-1509 INAKVDC
+1509 IDAKVHC
-1516 TTTTAHNG
+1516 ATTTAHTDAT
-1524 KSYTLIEDTYN
+1524 YALIESTYEI
-1535 VSDPERKG
+1535 SDPARKG
-1543 TAYTCILTVNA
+1543 TVYTCTLTVKA

-1592 ETSVTFNVKCELLTV
+1592 ETRVTFNVKCELLTV
-1607 TYTDGVKGEEVFA
+1607 TYTDGVKGEEVFE

-1683 KAFEDQVFTDLESG
+1683 KAFKDQVYSDLEAG
-1697 TKTPEFNGTPTRKGY
+1697 TDTPKFDGKPTRKGY
-1712 KFLGWEP
+1712 TFTGWSP
-1719 VVADTV
+1719 KVTDTV
-1725 TENVTYTAPVGR
+1725 TKDVTYVAQWKSVKNGKDNIPKTGDSEIVMV
-1737 TLHRYLHRRR
+1737 L
-1747 EGQGVQGSGLQRS
+1747 GSVLLFSFCGAAAVSVYDRKRKHF

>member
-7 SVCFWHC
+7 SACFWHC

-43 TGTRRRPIPPA
+43 TRARRRPTPPA

-65 PEEPKTFTV
+65 PEDPKTFTV
-74 TYTDGVGGAV
+74 TYTDGANGAV
-84 FDNEVHSNLP
+84 FPNQVSNLP
-94 SGTATPA
+94 AGTATPA
-101 FSGSLAREGYTFAGW
+101 FSGTLARDGYTFAGW
-116 NPAVAETVTADV
+116 NPAVAETVTANV
-128 TYAAKWEEGKT
+128 TYVAQWEAGKT
-139 GPRRVTL
+139 SARRVPL
-146 PTIPG
+146 PTIPK
-151 PDVDLAALD
+151 PDPAPADLN

-294 TTDASIRY
+294 TTDAAIRY

-313 REGYVFKGWKAKD
+313 REGYVFKGWKAND
-326 GADTI
+326 GSDTI
-331 YAGGALC
+331 YTGGMTCA
-338 SVSQQG
+338 VSQYG

-363 EAVPSKPEWSD
+363 EA
-374 IRREMQKVSVHVT
+374 T
-387 CINPDVNHTEKTYSY
+387 
-402 KESNDDTIGSVQDSA
+402 
-417 GSYTCTVTVHLGRYR
+417 
-432 LQYNQDFN
+432 
-440 REHEFASSLTA
+440 
-451 DVVLQYNG
+451 
-459 TGWVIAS
+459 
-466 ALPLEL
+466 
-472 KLTCGSAPTP
+472 
-482 NPPGSDVLNSLKV
+482 
-495 LVKCDSK
+495 
-502 TYHFEKPYK
+502 
-511 MDDGDYRLE
+511 
-520 KVDDNTYTVIVLAD
+520 
-534 KYVEKYNA
+534 
-542 VYPGHTLF
+542 
-550 DNNTK
+550 
-555 TIKLVYRYG
+555 
-564 AWTVVGSN
+564 
-572 GVTFNVSCEQK
+572 
-583 YTVTYTDG
+583 
-591 VDGEVIFA
+591 
-599 DQVSYKKPGEKTPK
+599 
-613 FRGTPTRTGY
+613 
-623 KFIGWEPAVVG
+623 
-634 TVTANATY
+634 
-642 TAQWVSISDL
+642 
-652 DPAPELVSSLYMNFQ
+652 
-667 CTNENASHDHRS
+667 
-679 EMIAI
+679 
-684 GYGIGAGGVIVT
+684 
-696 DAAGNP
+696 
-702 VYNKDGNITA
+702 
-712 VITFYQDSGFLNE
+712 
-725 YNKRTGVAHR
+725 
-735 YADYEPKTKSVDGV
+735 
-749 LIGEVFHMYKKDY
+749 
-762 PVVFDVVCG
+762 
-771 SLYTVTYKDGTNG
+771 
-784 TVFADDVHSNLNAN
+784 
-798 AATPAFV
+798 
-805 GGTPTRPGYVFTG
+805 
-818 WNPAVAATVTGNATY
+818 
-833 TAVWEKDANGNGK
+833 
-846 PDKDEEKYTVT
+846 
-857 YTDGVENEE
+857 
-866 IFADETYSDLLS
+866 
-878 GTATPAFN
+878 
-886 GTPTRKG
+886 
-893 YAFTG
+893 
-898 WNPAVAAT
+898 
-906 VTGNATYAAVWEE
+906 
-919 AAPPKPDK
+919 PPKPDK
-927 PTPPTDEIGGAT
+927 PTAPGE
-939 VAVKCITGHGDLS
+939 GDLS
-952 WKIDSSTFTVGEVTG
+952 GLIDNITVNCTNGKAAHELKTKGYTLISGSYTTSEVAGDAENGYTYTVTINSQKYVEQFDTDTG
-967 DDTTG
+967 ATHDPKDASATVTLKYTDNGWTVTSGTPVVFNVACVTEIVPPAKPGAEDLAKLEAPVEVACTTKPETHNAARFPLIEGTYNIGDVSGNETDG
-972 YTCTVT
+972 YTCDIIITADEYVT
-978 VQAEVY
+978 KY
-984 VNAFNSDKKANG
+984 NTDFG
-996 VKHTLADDAEKTFT
+996 KHTLTGDNTKPLTLK
-1010 MTYVNGAWTG
+1010 YVEGRWVVND
-1020 PTNPAVTFEV
+1020 PVTFPVE
-1030 KCEEELVPVHLVI
+1030 CEEELFPVHLVI

-1091 AWNNYKANPANPP
+1091 LFNIYKSDPANPP

-1134 EALRDFQ
+1134 EAWRDFQ

-1151 YSTTALFGSTLPT
+1151 YSTTAPFGSTLPT

-1211 TYTDGVDGE
+1211 TYTDGVNGE
-1220 AFADQAYTAKYED
+1220 AFTDQAYTAKYED
-1233 ATPAFEGTPTR
+1233 ATPAFVGIPARAGYKFLGWEPTVAETVTENATYVAQWEKLYTVTYTDGVDGKAFKDDVHSDLEKDTPTPAFSGDTPTR

-1299 GAKAYKVTLGEYT
+1299 GEKKYKPTLGEYT
-1312 ASNVMGTAADGYTC
+1312 VSDVMGTAADGYTC
-1326 TVTVRAAKFIE
+1326 TVTVKATKFIE
-1337 KYSSDMSDAVHT
+1337 KYSSDMGDAVHT

-1408 NVKHGGKDYKPTQ
+1408 NVNHWGKDYKPTQ

-1435 GYTCTITVKAAKI
+1435 GYTCTVTVKAAKI
-1448 IEKYSSDMGKTH
+1448 IKKYSSDMGKTH
-1460 ALIVGEQAE
+1460 ELIVGEQAE

-1516 TTTTAHNG
+1516 TTTTAHND
-1524 KSYTLIEDTYN
+1524 KPYTLIEGTYDI
-1535 VSDPERKG
+1535 SDPERKG

-1565 NVGPHTLDDRDSKTI
+1565 KVGPHTLDDRDSKAI
-1580 ELTWNGEKWTAA
+1580 ELTWNGEKWTAT

-1620 DVVYNDIPYGTNT
+1620 DVVYKDIPYGTST

-1638 KDPTRKGYKFLG
+1638 KDPTRKGYKFVG
-1650 WEPVVA
+1650 WEPEVA
-1656 DTVTENAT
+1656 ETVTKDVT
-1664 YVAQWEKLYT
+1664 YTAKWEKLYT

-1683 KAFEDQVFTDLESG
+1683 KAFKDQVYSDLEAG
-1697 TKTPEFNGTPTRKGY
+1697 TDTPKFDGKPTRKGY
-1712 KFLGWEP
+1712 TFTGWSP
-1719 VVADTV
+1719 KVTDTV
-1725 TENVTYTAPVGR
+1725 TKDVTYVAQWKSVKNGKDNIPKTGDSEIVMV
-1737 TLHRYLHRRR
+1737 L
-1747 EGQGVQGSGLQRS
+1747 GSVLLFSFCGAAAVSVYDRKRKHF

>member
-1 MVCAEF
+1 M
-7 SVCFWHC
+7 
-14 SWSSHFCPRLRW
+14 
-26 QRIRRGL
+26 
-33 TKPSPRPSQW
+33 
-43 TGTRRRPIPPA
+43 
-54 QEQPKNENPPA
+54 
-65 PEEPKTFTV
+65 
-74 TYTDGVGGAV
+74 
-84 FDNEVHSNLP
+84 
-94 SGTATPA
+94 
-101 FSGSLAREGYTFAGW
+101 
-116 NPAVAETVTADV
+116 TADV
-128 TYAAKWEEGKT
+128 TYVAQWEAGKT
-139 GPRRVTL
+139 SARRVTL

-151 PDVDLAALD
+151 PDVDPAALD

-294 TTDASIRY
+294 TTDAAIRY

-326 GADTI
+326 GSDTI
-331 YAGGALC
+331 YTGGTLC

-363 EAVPSKPEWSD
+363 EDAPAKPTAPDNDTVKALLGENAVQIICTNAQIGHGSKTFGLIDGTFTVYQSNNRCEVVINSLSPYVNEFNAAVSVPAGTHITDNSMAGQNRTKINLVWSD
-374 IRREMQKVSVHVT
+374 GKWTAADAPAKYHVLCSLQPVEPT
-387 CINPDVNHTEKTYSY
+387 TPGEGDLENIEKLVRIVCDRNIHDA
-402 KESNDDTIGSVQDSA
+402 KEYGVIA
-417 GSYTCTVTVHLGRYR
+417 GSCEFGGIDMTGDVPTCPVTIRAAKYV
-432 LQYNQDFN
+432 
-440 REHEFASSLTA
+440 EA
-451 DVVLQYNG
+451 YNG
-459 TGWVIAS
+459 TIGVEHTITGDTERLLILAWDANNNVWR
-466 ALPLEL
+466 PM
-472 KLTCGSAPTP
+472 TDTP
-482 NPPGSDVLNSLKV
+482 
-495 LVKCDSK
+495 
-502 TYHFEKPYK
+502 
-511 MDDGDYRLE
+511 
-520 KVDDNTYTVIVLAD
+520 
-534 KYVEKYNA
+534 
-542 VYPGHTLF
+542 
-550 DNNTK
+550 
-555 TIKLVYRYG
+555 
-564 AWTVVGSN
+564 
-572 GVTFNVSCEQK
+572 VTF
-583 YTVTYTDG
+583 
-591 VDGEVIFA
+591 
-599 DQVSYKKPGEKTPK
+599 
-613 FRGTPTRTGY
+613 
-623 KFIGWEPAVVG
+623 
-634 TVTANATY
+634 
-642 TAQWVSISDL
+642 
-652 DPAPELVSSLYMNFQ
+652 
-667 CTNENASHDHRS
+667 
-679 EMIAI
+679 
-684 GYGIGAGGVIVT
+684 
-696 DAAGNP
+696 P
-702 VYNKDGNITA
+702 V
-712 VITFYQDSGFLNE
+712 E
-725 YNKRTGVAHR
+725 
-735 YADYEPKTKSVDGV
+735 
-749 LIGEVFHMYKKDY
+749 
-762 PVVFDVVCG
+762 
-771 SLYTVTYKDGTNG
+771 
-784 TVFADDVHSNLNAN
+784 
-798 AATPAFV
+798 
-805 GGTPTRPGYVFTG
+805 
-818 WNPAVAATVTGNATY
+818 
-833 TAVWEKDANGNGK
+833 
-846 PDKDEEKYTVT
+846 
-857 YTDGVENEE
+857 
-866 IFADETYSDLLS
+866 
-878 GTATPAFN
+878 
-886 GTPTRKG
+886 
-893 YAFTG
+893 
-898 WNPAVAAT
+898 
-906 VTGNATYAAVWEE
+906 
-919 AAPPKPDK
+919 
-927 PTPPTDEIGGAT
+927 
-939 VAVKCITGHGDLS
+939 
-952 WKIDSSTFTVGEVTG
+952 
-967 DDTTG
+967 
-972 YTCTVT
+972 
-978 VQAEVY
+978 
-984 VNAFNSDKKANG
+984 
-996 VKHTLADDAEKTFT
+996 
-1010 MTYVNGAWTG
+1010 
-1020 PTNPAVTFEV
+1020 
-1030 KCEEELVPVHLVI
+1030 CEEELFPVHLVI
-1043 YRNGDTSKAYKDVAL
+1043 YRNGDTSKAYKDIPL

-1091 AWNNYKANPANPP
+1091 LFNIYKSDPANPP

-1134 EALRDFQ
+1134 EAWRDFQ

-1151 YSTTALFGSTLPT
+1151 YSTTAPFGSTLPT

-1211 TYTDGVDGE
+1211 TYTDGVNGE

-1233 ATPAFEGTPTR
+1233 ATPAFEGTPARAGYKFLGWEPTVAETVTENVTYVAQWEKLYTVTYTDGVDGKAFKDDVHSDLEKDTPTPAFSGGTPTR

-1291 CDNQNVKH
+1291 CDNQNVNH
-1299 GAKAYKVTLGEYT
+1299 GEKKYKPTLGEYT
-1312 ASNVMGTAADGYTC
+1312 VSNVMGTAADGYTC

-1337 KYSSDMSDAVHT
+1337 KYSSDMGDAVHT

-1408 NVKHGGKDYKPTQ
+1408 NVNHWGKDYKPTQ

-1469 KTVELKWDGEKW
+1469 KTVELKWNGEKW

-1524 KSYTLIEDTYN
+1524 KSYTLIEGTYN

-1607 TYTDGVKGEEVFA
+1607 TYTDGVKGEEVFE
-1620 DVVYNDIPYGTNT
+1620 DVVYKDIPYGTST

-1638 KDPTRKGYKFLG
+1638 KDPTRKGYKFVG
-1650 WEPVVA
+1650 WEPEVA
-1656 DTVTENAT
+1656 ETVTKNVT
-1664 YVAQWEKLYT
+1664 YTAKWEKLYT
-1674 VTYTDGAKG
+1674 VTYTDGVKG
-1683 KAFEDQVFTDLESG
+1683 KAFKDQVYSDLEAG
-1697 TKTPEFNGTPTRKGY
+1697 TDTPKFDGKPTRKGY
-1712 KFLGWEP
+1712 TFTGWSP
-1719 VVADTV
+1719 KVTDTV
-1725 TENVTYTAPVGR
+1725 TKDVTYVAQWKSVKNGKDNIPKTGDSEIVMV
-1737 TLHRYLHRRR
+1737 L
-1747 EGQGVQGSGLQRS
+1747 GSVLLFSFCGAAAVSVYDRKRKHF

>member
-1 MVCAEF
+1 MQTVCASGMDRQMKGEYFKMKNHGLRRIF
-7 SVCFWHC
+7 SLFLALFMVFTLLPTTALAEDTTGADETQPKTVVVDEGEKKTDP
-14 SWSSHFCPRLRW
+14 PRE
-26 QRIRRGL
+26 
-33 TKPSPRPSQW
+33 
-43 TGTRRRPIPPA
+43 
-54 QEQPKNENPPA
+54 EQPKNENPPA

-74 TYTDGVGGAV
+74 TYTDGADGAV
-84 FDNEVHSNLP
+84 FPNQVYRNLP

-101 FSGSLAREGYTFAGW
+101 FSGTPAREGYTFAGW
-116 NPAVAETVTADV
+116 NPAVAETVTANV
-128 TYAAKWEEGKT
+128 TYVAQWEAGKT
-139 GPRRVTL
+139 GARRVTL
-146 PTIPG
+146 PTIPE
-151 PDVDLAALD
+151 PDITPAALN

-173 VGDEFNIGYNYG
+173 VGSEFNIGYNYG
-185 SSEKTKF
+185 SSEKTQF

-302 HSFTVKNTIPT
+302 HSFTVKNTVPT
-313 REGYVFKGWKAKD
+313 REGYVFKGWKAND
-326 GADTI
+326 GSDTI
-331 YAGGALC
+331 YTGGMTCA
-338 SVSQQG
+338 VSQYG

-363 EAVPSKPEWSD
+363 EA
-374 IRREMQKVSVHVT
+374 T
-387 CINPDVNHTEKTYSY
+387 
-402 KESNDDTIGSVQDSA
+402 
-417 GSYTCTVTVHLGRYR
+417 
-432 LQYNQDFN
+432 
-440 REHEFASSLTA
+440 
-451 DVVLQYNG
+451 
-459 TGWVIAS
+459 
-466 ALPLEL
+466 
-472 KLTCGSAPTP
+472 
-482 NPPGSDVLNSLKV
+482 
-495 LVKCDSK
+495 
-502 TYHFEKPYK
+502 
-511 MDDGDYRLE
+511 
-520 KVDDNTYTVIVLAD
+520 
-534 KYVEKYNA
+534 
-542 VYPGHTLF
+542 
-550 DNNTK
+550 
-555 TIKLVYRYG
+555 
-564 AWTVVGSN
+564 
-572 GVTFNVSCEQK
+572 
-583 YTVTYTDG
+583 
-591 VDGEVIFA
+591 
-599 DQVSYKKPGEKTPK
+599 
-613 FRGTPTRTGY
+613 
-623 KFIGWEPAVVG
+623 
-634 TVTANATY
+634 
-642 TAQWVSISDL
+642 
-652 DPAPELVSSLYMNFQ
+652 
-667 CTNENASHDHRS
+667 
-679 EMIAI
+679 
-684 GYGIGAGGVIVT
+684 
-696 DAAGNP
+696 
-702 VYNKDGNITA
+702 
-712 VITFYQDSGFLNE
+712 
-725 YNKRTGVAHR
+725 
-735 YADYEPKTKSVDGV
+735 
-749 LIGEVFHMYKKDY
+749 
-762 PVVFDVVCG
+762 
-771 SLYTVTYKDGTNG
+771 
-784 TVFADDVHSNLNAN
+784 
-798 AATPAFV
+798 
-805 GGTPTRPGYVFTG
+805 
-818 WNPAVAATVTGNATY
+818 
-833 TAVWEKDANGNGK
+833 
-846 PDKDEEKYTVT
+846 
-857 YTDGVENEE
+857 
-866 IFADETYSDLLS
+866 
-878 GTATPAFN
+878 
-886 GTPTRKG
+886 
-893 YAFTG
+893 
-898 WNPAVAAT
+898 
-906 VTGNATYAAVWEE
+906 
-919 AAPPKPDK
+919 PPKPDK
-927 PTPPTDEIGGAT
+927 PTAPGE
-939 VAVKCITGHGDLS
+939 GDLS
-952 WKIDSSTFTVGEVTG
+952 GLIDNITVNCTNGKAAHELKTKGYTLISGSYTTSEVAGDAENGYTYTVTINSQKYVEQFDTDTG
-967 DDTTG
+967 AAHDPKGVNATVTLKYTDNGWTVESGAPVVFDVACVTEIVPPTKPGAEDLAKLEAPVEVACTTKPETHTAASFALIEGTYNIGDVSGNETDG
-972 YTCTVT
+972 YTCDIIITADEYVT
-978 VQAEVY
+978 KY
-984 VNAFNSDKKANG
+984 NTDFG
-996 VKHTLADDAEKTFT
+996 KHTLTGDNTKPLTLK
-1010 MTYVNGAWTG
+1010 YVEGRWVVND
-1020 PTNPAVTFEV
+1020 PVTFPVE
-1030 KCEEELVPVHLVI
+1030 CEEELFPVHLVI
-1043 YRNGDTSKAYKDVAL
+1043 YRNGDTSKAYKDIAL

-1091 AWNNYKANPANPP
+1091 LFNIYKSDPANPP

-1151 YSTTALFGSTLPT
+1151 YSTTAPFGSTLPT

-1176 FKFWSREGQNGD
+1176 FKFWSREGQNSD

-1211 TYTDGVDGE
+1211 TYTDGVNGE

-1233 ATPAFEGTPTR
+1233 TTPAFEGTPARAGYKFLGWEPTVAETVTENATYVAQWEKLYTVTYTDGVDGKAFKDDVHSDLEKDTKTPAFSGGTPTR

-1280 EGAIGRGVAVV
+1280 ENAIGRGVAVV
-1291 CDNQNVKH
+1291 CDNQNVNH
-1299 GAKAYKVTLGEYT
+1299 GEKKYKPTLGEYT
-1312 ASNVMGTAADGYTC
+1312 VSDVMGTAADGYTC

-1337 KYSSDMSDAVHT
+1337 KYSSDMGDAVHT

-1408 NVKHGGKDYKPTQ
+1408 NVNHWGKDYKPTQ

-1524 KSYTLIEDTYN
+1524 KSYTLIEGTYN

-1607 TYTDGVKGEEVFA
+1607 TYTDGVKGEEVFE
-1620 DVVYNDIPYGTNT
+1620 DVVYKDIPYGTST

-1638 KDPTRKGYKFLG
+1638 KDPTREGYKFVG
-1650 WEPVVA
+1650 WEPEVA
-1656 DTVTENAT
+1656 ETVTKNVT
-1664 YVAQWEKLYT
+1664 YTAKWEKLYT
-1674 VTYTDGAKG
+1674 VTYTDGVKG
-1683 KAFEDQVFTDLESG
+1683 KAFKDQVYKDLESG
-1697 TKTPEFNGTPTRKGY
+1697 TDTPKFDGKPTRKGY
-1712 KFLGWEP
+1712 TFTGWSP
-1719 VVADTV
+1719 KVTDTV
-1725 TENVTYTAPVGR
+1725 TKDVTYVAQWKSVKNGKDNIPKTGDSEIVMV
-1737 TLHRYLHRRR
+1737 L
-1747 EGQGVQGSGLQRS
+1747 GSVLLFSFCGAAAVSVYDRKRKHF

>member
-1 MVCAEF
+1 MMKNHGLRRFFSLLLALFMVFTLLPTTALAEDTTGADETQ
-7 SVCFWHC
+7 
-14 SWSSHFCPRLRW
+14 P
-26 QRIRRGL
+26 
-33 TKPSPRPSQW
+33 KPVAVNGDEKK
-43 TGTRRRPIPPA
+43 TEPPA

-101 FSGSLAREGYTFAGW
+101 FSGSLARDGYTFAGW
-116 NPAVAETVTADV
+116 NPAVAETVTANV
-128 TYAAKWEEGKT
+128 TYVAQWEAGKT
-139 GPRRVTL
+139 SARRVTL
-146 PTIPG
+146 PTIPD
-151 PDVDLAALD
+151 PDPAPAALD

-219 SRASVNS
+219 GRASVNS

-253 CNKGSTIYLVAK
+253 CNKGTTIYLVAK

-313 REGYVFKGWKAKD
+313 REGYVFKGWKAND
-326 GADTI
+326 GSDTI
-331 YAGGALC
+331 YTGGMTCA
-338 SVSQQG
+338 VSQYG

-363 EAVPSKPEWSD
+363 EA
-374 IRREMQKVSVHVT
+374 T
-387 CINPDVNHTEKTYSY
+387 
-402 KESNDDTIGSVQDSA
+402 
-417 GSYTCTVTVHLGRYR
+417 
-432 LQYNQDFN
+432 
-440 REHEFASSLTA
+440 
-451 DVVLQYNG
+451 
-459 TGWVIAS
+459 
-466 ALPLEL
+466 
-472 KLTCGSAPTP
+472 
-482 NPPGSDVLNSLKV
+482 
-495 LVKCDSK
+495 
-502 TYHFEKPYK
+502 
-511 MDDGDYRLE
+511 
-520 KVDDNTYTVIVLAD
+520 
-534 KYVEKYNA
+534 
-542 VYPGHTLF
+542 
-550 DNNTK
+550 
-555 TIKLVYRYG
+555 
-564 AWTVVGSN
+564 
-572 GVTFNVSCEQK
+572 
-583 YTVTYTDG
+583 
-591 VDGEVIFA
+591 
-599 DQVSYKKPGEKTPK
+599 
-613 FRGTPTRTGY
+613 
-623 KFIGWEPAVVG
+623 
-634 TVTANATY
+634 
-642 TAQWVSISDL
+642 
-652 DPAPELVSSLYMNFQ
+652 
-667 CTNENASHDHRS
+667 
-679 EMIAI
+679 
-684 GYGIGAGGVIVT
+684 
-696 DAAGNP
+696 
-702 VYNKDGNITA
+702 
-712 VITFYQDSGFLNE
+712 
-725 YNKRTGVAHR
+725 
-735 YADYEPKTKSVDGV
+735 
-749 LIGEVFHMYKKDY
+749 
-762 PVVFDVVCG
+762 
-771 SLYTVTYKDGTNG
+771 
-784 TVFADDVHSNLNAN
+784 
-798 AATPAFV
+798 
-805 GGTPTRPGYVFTG
+805 
-818 WNPAVAATVTGNATY
+818 
-833 TAVWEKDANGNGK
+833 
-846 PDKDEEKYTVT
+846 
-857 YTDGVENEE
+857 
-866 IFADETYSDLLS
+866 
-878 GTATPAFN
+878 
-886 GTPTRKG
+886 
-893 YAFTG
+893 
-898 WNPAVAAT
+898 
-906 VTGNATYAAVWEE
+906 
-919 AAPPKPDK
+919 PPKPDK
-927 PTPPTDEIGGAT
+927 PTAPGE
-939 VAVKCITGHGDLS
+939 GDLS
-952 WKIDSSTFTVGEVTG
+952 GLIGNITVNCTNGKAAHELKAKGYTLISGSYTTSEVAGDAENGYTYTVTINSQKYVEQFDTDTG
-967 DDTTG
+967 AAHDPKGVNATVTLKYTDNGWTVESGAPVVFDVACVTEIVPPTKPGAEDLAKLEAPVEVACTTKPETHTAASFALIEGTYNIGDVSGNETDG
-972 YTCTVT
+972 YTCDIIITADEYVT
-978 VQAEVY
+978 KY
-984 VNAFNSDKKANG
+984 NTDFG
-996 VKHTLADDAEKTFT
+996 KHTLTGDNTKPLTLK
-1010 MTYVNGAWTG
+1010 YVEGRWVVND
-1020 PTNPAVTFEV
+1020 PVTFPVE
-1030 KCEEELVPVHLVI
+1030 CEEELFPVHLVI
-1043 YRNGDTSKAYKDVAL
+1043 YRNGDTSKAYKDIAL

-1091 AWNNYKANPANPP
+1091 LFNIYKSDPANPP

-1151 YSTTALFGSTLPT
+1151 YSTTAPFGSTLPT

-1176 FKFWSREGQNGD
+1176 FKFWSREGQNSD

-1211 TYTDGVDGE
+1211 TYTDGVNGE

-1233 ATPAFEGTPTR
+1233 TTPAFEGTPARAGYKFLGWEPTVAETVTENATYVAQWEKLYTVTYTDGVDGKAFKDDVHSDLEKDTKTPAFSGGTPTR

-1280 EGAIGRGVAVV
+1280 ENAIGRGVAVV
-1291 CDNQNVKH
+1291 CDNQNVNH
-1299 GAKAYKVTLGEYT
+1299 GEKKYKPTLGEYT
-1312 ASNVMGTAADGYTC
+1312 VSDVMGTAADGYTC

-1337 KYSSDMSDAVHT
+1337 KYSSDMGDAVHT

-1408 NVKHGGKDYKPTQ
+1408 NVNHWGKDYKPTQ

-1469 KTVELKWDGEKW
+1469 KTVELKWNGEKW

-1524 KSYTLIEDTYN
+1524 KSYTLIEGTYN

-1592 ETSVTFNVKCELLTV
+1592 ETRVTFNAKCELLTV
-1607 TYTDGVKGEEVFA
+1607 TYTDGVKGEEVFE
-1620 DVVYNDIPYGTNT
+1620 DVVYKDIPYGTST

-1638 KDPTRKGYKFLG
+1638 KDPTREGYKFVG
-1650 WEPVVA
+1650 WEPEVA
-1656 DTVTENAT
+1656 ETVTKNVT
-1664 YVAQWEKLYT
+1664 YTAKWEKLYT
-1674 VTYTDGAKG
+1674 VTYTDGVKG
-1683 KAFEDQVFTDLESG
+1683 KAFKDQVFTDLESG

-1712 KFLGWEP
+1712 KFAGWEP
-1719 VVADTV
+1719 EVSETV
-1725 TENVTYTAPVGR
+1725 TENVTYTAQWEELYTV
-1737 TLHRYLHRRR
+1737 TYTD
-1747 EGQGVQGSGLQRS
+1747 GVKGKAFKDQVYKDLETGTDTPKFDGKPKRSGYTFTGWSPKVTDTVTKDVTYVAQWKSVKNGKDNVPKTGDSEIVMVLGSVLLFSFCGAAAVSVYDRKRKHF

>member
-1 MVCAEF
+1 M
-7 SVCFWHC
+7 
-14 SWSSHFCPRLRW
+14 P
-26 QRIRRGL
+26 
-33 TKPSPRPSQW
+33 
-43 TGTRRRPIPPA
+43 
-54 QEQPKNENPPA
+54 
-65 PEEPKTFTV
+65 
-74 TYTDGVGGAV
+74 
-84 FDNEVHSNLP
+84 
-94 SGTATPA
+94 
-101 FSGSLAREGYTFAGW
+101 
-116 NPAVAETVTADV
+116 
-128 TYAAKWEEGKT
+128 
-139 GPRRVTL
+139 L
-146 PTIPG
+146 PTIPK
-151 PDVDLAALD
+151 PDPAPADLN

-294 TTDASIRY
+294 TTDAAIRY

-313 REGYVFKGWKAKD
+313 REGYVFKGWKAND
-326 GADTI
+326 GSDTI
-331 YAGGALC
+331 YTGGMTCA
-338 SVSQQG
+338 VSQYG

-363 EAVPSKPEWSD
+363 EA
-374 IRREMQKVSVHVT
+374 T
-387 CINPDVNHTEKTYSY
+387 
-402 KESNDDTIGSVQDSA
+402 
-417 GSYTCTVTVHLGRYR
+417 
-432 LQYNQDFN
+432 
-440 REHEFASSLTA
+440 
-451 DVVLQYNG
+451 
-459 TGWVIAS
+459 
-466 ALPLEL
+466 
-472 KLTCGSAPTP
+472 
-482 NPPGSDVLNSLKV
+482 
-495 LVKCDSK
+495 
-502 TYHFEKPYK
+502 
-511 MDDGDYRLE
+511 
-520 KVDDNTYTVIVLAD
+520 
-534 KYVEKYNA
+534 
-542 VYPGHTLF
+542 
-550 DNNTK
+550 
-555 TIKLVYRYG
+555 
-564 AWTVVGSN
+564 
-572 GVTFNVSCEQK
+572 
-583 YTVTYTDG
+583 
-591 VDGEVIFA
+591 
-599 DQVSYKKPGEKTPK
+599 
-613 FRGTPTRTGY
+613 
-623 KFIGWEPAVVG
+623 
-634 TVTANATY
+634 
-642 TAQWVSISDL
+642 
-652 DPAPELVSSLYMNFQ
+652 
-667 CTNENASHDHRS
+667 
-679 EMIAI
+679 
-684 GYGIGAGGVIVT
+684 
-696 DAAGNP
+696 
-702 VYNKDGNITA
+702 
-712 VITFYQDSGFLNE
+712 
-725 YNKRTGVAHR
+725 
-735 YADYEPKTKSVDGV
+735 
-749 LIGEVFHMYKKDY
+749 
-762 PVVFDVVCG
+762 
-771 SLYTVTYKDGTNG
+771 
-784 TVFADDVHSNLNAN
+784 
-798 AATPAFV
+798 
-805 GGTPTRPGYVFTG
+805 
-818 WNPAVAATVTGNATY
+818 
-833 TAVWEKDANGNGK
+833 
-846 PDKDEEKYTVT
+846 
-857 YTDGVENEE
+857 
-866 IFADETYSDLLS
+866 
-878 GTATPAFN
+878 
-886 GTPTRKG
+886 
-893 YAFTG
+893 
-898 WNPAVAAT
+898 
-906 VTGNATYAAVWEE
+906 
-919 AAPPKPDK
+919 PPKPDK
-927 PTPPTDEIGGAT
+927 PTAPGE
-939 VAVKCITGHGDLS
+939 GDLS
-952 WKIDSSTFTVGEVTG
+952 GLIGNITVNCTNGKAAHELKAKGYTLISGSYTTNEVAGDAENGYTYTVTINSQKYVEQFDADTG
-967 DDTTG
+967 ATHDPKDASATVTLKYTDNGWTVTSGTPVVFNVACVTEIVPPAKPGAEDLAKLEAPVDVTCTTKPETHAAVHFSLRGGTYTIGDVAGNETDG
-972 YTCTVT
+972 YTCDITVT
-978 VQAEVY
+978 ADKY
-984 VNAFNSDKKANG
+984 VARYNMDYG
-996 VKHTLADDAEKTFT
+996 KHTLTGDNTKTLT
-1010 MTYVNGAWTG
+1010 LKYVEGQW
-1020 PTNPAVTFEV
+1020 AVDTPITFPVE
-1030 KCEEELVPVHLVI
+1030 CEEELFPVHLVI
-1043 YRNGDTSKAYKDVAL
+1043 YRNGDTSKAYKDVPL

-1067 DLSTIDIAD
+1067 DLSTINIAD
-1076 YYTGNYEF
+1076 YYTGDYEF

-1091 AWNNYKANPANPP
+1091 LFNIYKSDPANPP

-1211 TYTDGVDGE
+1211 TYTDGVNGE

-1244 KGFVFDGWNPEVAET
+1244 KGFVFDGWTPEVAET
-1259 VTEDVTYTAQWKPVQ
+1259 VTDDATYTAQWKPVQ

-1312 ASNVMGTAADGYTC
+1312 VSNVMGTAADGYTC

-1337 KYSSDMSDAVHT
+1337 KYSSDMGDAVHT

-1408 NVKHGGKDYKPTQ
+1408 NVNHWGKDYKPTQ

-1448 IEKYSSDMGKTH
+1448 IEKYSSDMGKAH

-1469 KTVELKWDGEKW
+1469 KAVELKWDGEKW

-1620 DVVYNDIPYGTNT
+1620 DVVYKDIPYGTGT

-1638 KDPTRKGYKFLG
+1638 KDPTREGYKFVG
-1650 WEPVVA
+1650 WEPEVA
-1656 DTVTENAT
+1656 ETVTKNVT
-1664 YVAQWEKLYT
+1664 YTAKWEKLYT
-1674 VTYTDGAKG
+1674 VTYTDGVKG
-1683 KAFEDQVFTDLESG
+1683 KAFKDQVYKDLESG
-1697 TKTPEFNGTPTRKGY
+1697 TDTPKFDGKPTRKGY
-1712 KFLGWEP
+1712 TFTGWSP
-1719 VVADTV
+1719 KVTDTV
-1725 TENVTYTAPVGR
+1725 TKDVTYVAQWKSVKNGKDNIPKTGDSEIVMV
-1737 TLHRYLHRRR
+1737 L
-1747 EGQGVQGSGLQRS
+1747 GSVLLFSFCGAAAVSVYDRKRKHF

>member
-1 MVCAEF
+1 MDRQMKGEYFKMKNHGLRRIFSLFLALFMVFTLLPTTALAEDTM
-7 SVCFWHC
+7 
-14 SWSSHFCPRLRW
+14 
-26 QRIRRGL
+26 GAD
-33 TKPSPRPSQW
+33 
-43 TGTRRRPIPPA
+43 GTQPKTVVVDEGEKKTDPPA

-74 TYTDGVGGAV
+74 TYTDGADGAV
-84 FDNEVHSNLP
+84 FPNQVYRDLS
-94 SGTATPA
+94 SGTPTPA
-101 FSGSLAREGYTFAGW
+101 FSGTPAREGYTFAGW
-116 NPAVAETVTADV
+116 NPAVTETVTADV
-128 TYAAKWEEGKT
+128 TYVAQWEEGKT
-139 GPRRVTL
+139 SARRVTL

-219 SRASVNS
+219 GRASVNS

-313 REGYVFKGWKAKD
+313 REGYVFKGWKAND
-326 GADTI
+326 GSDTI
-331 YAGGALC
+331 YTGGMTCA
-338 SVSQQG
+338 VSQYG

-363 EAVPSKPEWSD
+363 EAAPPMPDKPTAPGEGDLSGLIDNITVNCTNNAATHTLKSKGYALIAS
-374 IRREMQKVSVHVT
+374 
-387 CINPDVNHTEKTYSY
+387 
-402 KESNDDTIGSVQDSA
+402 
-417 GSYTCTVTVHLGRYR
+417 SYTPSEVAG
-432 LQYNQDFN
+432 DA
-440 REHEFASSLTA
+440 E
-451 DVVLQYNG
+451 NG
-459 TGWVIAS
+459 
-466 ALPLEL
+466 
-472 KLTCGSAPTP
+472 
-482 NPPGSDVLNSLKV
+482 
-495 LVKCDSK
+495 
-502 TYHFEKPYK
+502 Y
-511 MDDGDYRLE
+511 
-520 KVDDNTYTVIVLAD
+520 TYTVTINSQ
-534 KYVEKYNA
+534 KYVEQFDTDTGAAHDPKGVNATVTLKY
-542 VYPGHTLF
+542 T
-550 DNNTK
+550 DN
-555 TIKLVYRYG
+555 G
-564 AWTVVGSN
+564 WTVES
-572 GVTFNVSCEQK
+572 
-583 YTVTYTDG
+583 
-591 VDGEVIFA
+591 
-599 DQVSYKKPGEKTPK
+599 
-613 FRGTPTRTGY
+613 
-623 KFIGWEPAVVG
+623 
-634 TVTANATY
+634 
-642 TAQWVSISDL
+642 
-652 DPAPELVSSLYMNFQ
+652 
-667 CTNENASHDHRS
+667 
-679 EMIAI
+679 
-684 GYGIGAGGVIVT
+684 GA
-696 DAAGNP
+696 
-702 VYNKDGNITA
+702 
-712 VITFYQDSGFLNE
+712 
-725 YNKRTGVAHR
+725 
-735 YADYEPKTKSVDGV
+735 
-749 LIGEVFHMYKKDY
+749 
-762 PVVFDVVCG
+762 PVVFDVAC
-771 SLYTVTYKDGTNG
+771 VTEIVPPARPGAEDL
-784 TVFADDVHSNLNAN
+784 SNLKAPVDVTCTTKPETH
-798 AATPAFV
+798 AAVHFSLR
-805 GGTPTRPGYVFTG
+805 GGTYTIGD
-818 WNPAVAATVTGNATY
+818 VAGN
-833 TAVWEKDANGNGK
+833 E
-846 PDKDEEKYTVT
+846 
-857 YTDGVENEE
+857 TD
-866 IFADETYSDLLS
+866 
-878 GTATPAFN
+878 
-886 GTPTRKG
+886 
-893 YAFTG
+893 
-898 WNPAVAAT
+898 
-906 VTGNATYAAVWEE
+906 
-919 AAPPKPDK
+919 
-927 PTPPTDEIGGAT
+927 
-939 VAVKCITGHGDLS
+939 
-952 WKIDSSTFTVGEVTG
+952 
-967 DDTTG
+967 G
-972 YTCTVT
+972 YTCDITVT
-978 VQAEVY
+978 ADKY
-984 VNAFNSDKKANG
+984 VARYNMDYG
-996 VKHTLADDAEKTFT
+996 KHTLTGDNTKTLT
-1010 MTYVNGAWTG
+1010 LKYVEGQW
-1020 PTNPAVTFEV
+1020 AVDTPITFPVE
-1030 KCEEELVPVHLVI
+1030 CEEELFPVHLVI
-1043 YRNGDTSKAYKDVAL
+1043 YRNGDTSKAYKDIPL

-1151 YSTTALFGSTLPT
+1151 YSTTAPFGSTLPT

-1211 TYTDGVDGE
+1211 TYTDGVNGE

-1233 ATPAFEGTPTR
+1233 ATPAFNGTPTR
-1244 KGFVFDGWNPEVAET
+1244 KGFVFDGWTPEVAET
-1259 VTEDVTYTAQWKPVQ
+1259 VTDNATYTAQWKPVQ

-1291 CDNQNVKH
+1291 CDNQNVNH
-1299 GAKAYKVTLGEYT
+1299 GEKKYKPTLGEYT
-1312 ASNVMGTAADGYTC
+1312 VSNVMGTAADGYTC

-1408 NVKHGGKDYKPTQ
+1408 NVNHWGKDYKPTQ

-1469 KTVELKWDGEKW
+1469 KTVELKWNGEKW

-1620 DVVYNDIPYGTNT
+1620 DVVYKDIPYGTST

-1638 KDPTRKGYKFLG
+1638 KDPTRKGYKFVG
-1650 WEPVVA
+1650 WEPEVA
-1656 DTVTENAT
+1656 ETVTKDVT
-1664 YVAQWEKLYT
+1664 YTAKWEELYT
-1674 VTYTDGAKG
+1674 VTYTDGVKG
-1683 KAFEDQVFTDLESG
+1683 KAFKDQVYSDLEAG
-1697 TKTPEFNGTPTRKGY
+1697 TDTPKFDGKPTRKGY
-1712 KFLGWEP
+1712 TFTGWSP
-1719 VVADTV
+1719 KVTDTV
-1725 TENVTYTAPVGR
+1725 TKDVTYVAQWKSVKNGKDNIPKTGDSEIVMV
-1737 TLHRYLHRRR
+1737 L
-1747 EGQGVQGSGLQRS
+1747 GSVLLFSFCGAAAVSVYDRKRKHF

>member
-1 MVCAEF
+1 MKNHGLRRIFSLFLALFMVFTLLPTTALAEDTM
-7 SVCFWHC
+7 
-14 SWSSHFCPRLRW
+14 
-26 QRIRRGL
+26 GAD
-33 TKPSPRPSQW
+33 
-43 TGTRRRPIPPA
+43 GTQPKTVVVDEGEKKTDPPA

-74 TYTDGVGGAV
+74 TYTDGADGAV
-84 FDNEVHSNLP
+84 FPNQVYRDLS
-94 SGTATPA
+94 SGTPTPA
-101 FSGSLAREGYTFAGW
+101 FSGTPAREGYTFAGW
-116 NPAVAETVTADV
+116 NPAVTETVTADV
-128 TYAAKWEEGKT
+128 TYVAKWEEGKT
-139 GPRRVTL
+139 SARRVTL

-219 SRASVNS
+219 GRASVNS

-313 REGYVFKGWKAKD
+313 REGYVFKGWKAND
-326 GADTI
+326 GSDTI
-331 YAGGALC
+331 YTGGMTCA
-338 SVSQQG
+338 VSQYG

-363 EAVPSKPEWSD
+363 EAAPPMPDKPTAPGEGDLSGLIDNITVNCTNNAATHTLKSKGYALIAS
-374 IRREMQKVSVHVT
+374 
-387 CINPDVNHTEKTYSY
+387 
-402 KESNDDTIGSVQDSA
+402 
-417 GSYTCTVTVHLGRYR
+417 SYTPSEVAG
-432 LQYNQDFN
+432 DA
-440 REHEFASSLTA
+440 E
-451 DVVLQYNG
+451 NG
-459 TGWVIAS
+459 
-466 ALPLEL
+466 
-472 KLTCGSAPTP
+472 
-482 NPPGSDVLNSLKV
+482 
-495 LVKCDSK
+495 
-502 TYHFEKPYK
+502 Y
-511 MDDGDYRLE
+511 
-520 KVDDNTYTVIVLAD
+520 TYTVTINSQ
-534 KYVEKYNA
+534 KYVEQFDTDTGAAHDPKGVNATVTLKY
-542 VYPGHTLF
+542 T
-550 DNNTK
+550 DN
-555 TIKLVYRYG
+555 G
-564 AWTVVGSN
+564 WTVES
-572 GVTFNVSCEQK
+572 
-583 YTVTYTDG
+583 
-591 VDGEVIFA
+591 
-599 DQVSYKKPGEKTPK
+599 
-613 FRGTPTRTGY
+613 
-623 KFIGWEPAVVG
+623 
-634 TVTANATY
+634 
-642 TAQWVSISDL
+642 
-652 DPAPELVSSLYMNFQ
+652 
-667 CTNENASHDHRS
+667 
-679 EMIAI
+679 
-684 GYGIGAGGVIVT
+684 GA
-696 DAAGNP
+696 
-702 VYNKDGNITA
+702 
-712 VITFYQDSGFLNE
+712 
-725 YNKRTGVAHR
+725 
-735 YADYEPKTKSVDGV
+735 
-749 LIGEVFHMYKKDY
+749 
-762 PVVFDVVCG
+762 PVVFDVAC
-771 SLYTVTYKDGTNG
+771 VTEIVPPARPGAEDL
-784 TVFADDVHSNLNAN
+784 SNLKAPVDVTCTTKPETH
-798 AATPAFV
+798 AAVHFSLR
-805 GGTPTRPGYVFTG
+805 GGTYTIGD
-818 WNPAVAATVTGNATY
+818 VAGN
-833 TAVWEKDANGNGK
+833 E
-846 PDKDEEKYTVT
+846 
-857 YTDGVENEE
+857 TD
-866 IFADETYSDLLS
+866 
-878 GTATPAFN
+878 
-886 GTPTRKG
+886 
-893 YAFTG
+893 
-898 WNPAVAAT
+898 
-906 VTGNATYAAVWEE
+906 
-919 AAPPKPDK
+919 
-927 PTPPTDEIGGAT
+927 
-939 VAVKCITGHGDLS
+939 
-952 WKIDSSTFTVGEVTG
+952 
-967 DDTTG
+967 G
-972 YTCTVT
+972 YTCDITVT
-978 VQAEVY
+978 ADKY
-984 VNAFNSDKKANG
+984 VARYNMDYG
-996 VKHTLADDAEKTFT
+996 KHTLTGDNTKTLT
-1010 MTYVNGAWTG
+1010 LKYVEGQW
-1020 PTNPAVTFEV
+1020 AVDTPITFPVE
-1030 KCEEELVPVHLVI
+1030 CEEELFPVHLVI
-1043 YRNGDTSKAYKDVAL
+1043 YRNGDTSKAYKDIPL

-1151 YSTTALFGSTLPT
+1151 YSTTAPFGSTLPT

-1211 TYTDGVDGE
+1211 TYTDGVNGE

-1233 ATPAFEGTPTR
+1233 ATPAFEGTPARAGYKFLGWEPTVAETVTENATYVAQWEKLYTVTYTDGVDGKAFKDDVHSDLEKDTPTPAFSGDTPTR

-1291 CDNQNVKH
+1291 CDNQNVNH
-1299 GAKAYKVTLGEYT
+1299 GEKKYKPTLGEYT
-1312 ASNVMGTAADGYTC
+1312 VSDVMGTAADGYTC

-1408 NVKHGGKDYKPTQ
+1408 NVNHWGKDYKPTQ

-1469 KTVELKWDGEKW
+1469 KAVELKWNGEKW

-1524 KSYTLIEDTYN
+1524 KSYTLIEGTYE

-1712 KFLGWEP
+1712 KFAGWEP
-1719 VVADTV
+1719 VVSETV
-1725 TENVTYTAPVGR
+1725 TENVTYTAQWEELYTV
-1737 TLHRYLHRRR
+1737 TYTD
-1747 EGQGVQGSGLQRS
+1747 GVKGKAFKDQVYSDLESGTATPKFDGKPKRSGYTFTGWSPKVTDTVTKDVTYVAQWKSTKNGKDNVPKTGDSEIVMVLGSVLLFSFCGAAAVSVYDRKRKHF

>member
-1 MVCAEF
+1 M
-7 SVCFWHC
+7 
-14 SWSSHFCPRLRW
+14 
-26 QRIRRGL
+26 
-33 TKPSPRPSQW
+33 
-43 TGTRRRPIPPA
+43 
-54 QEQPKNENPPA
+54 
-65 PEEPKTFTV
+65 
-74 TYTDGVGGAV
+74 
-84 FDNEVHSNLP
+84 
-94 SGTATPA
+94 
-101 FSGSLAREGYTFAGW
+101 
-116 NPAVAETVTADV
+116 TADV
-128 TYAAKWEEGKT
+128 TYVAQWEAGKT
-139 GPRRVTL
+139 NARRVTL

-151 PDVDLAALD
+151 PDVDPAALD

-294 TTDASIRY
+294 TTDAAIRY

-326 GADTI
+326 GSDTI
-331 YAGGALC
+331 YTGGTLC

-363 EAVPSKPEWSD
+363 EA
-374 IRREMQKVSVHVT
+374 T
-387 CINPDVNHTEKTYSY
+387 
-402 KESNDDTIGSVQDSA
+402 
-417 GSYTCTVTVHLGRYR
+417 
-432 LQYNQDFN
+432 
-440 REHEFASSLTA
+440 
-451 DVVLQYNG
+451 
-459 TGWVIAS
+459 
-466 ALPLEL
+466 
-472 KLTCGSAPTP
+472 
-482 NPPGSDVLNSLKV
+482 
-495 LVKCDSK
+495 
-502 TYHFEKPYK
+502 
-511 MDDGDYRLE
+511 
-520 KVDDNTYTVIVLAD
+520 
-534 KYVEKYNA
+534 
-542 VYPGHTLF
+542 
-550 DNNTK
+550 
-555 TIKLVYRYG
+555 
-564 AWTVVGSN
+564 
-572 GVTFNVSCEQK
+572 
-583 YTVTYTDG
+583 
-591 VDGEVIFA
+591 
-599 DQVSYKKPGEKTPK
+599 
-613 FRGTPTRTGY
+613 
-623 KFIGWEPAVVG
+623 
-634 TVTANATY
+634 
-642 TAQWVSISDL
+642 
-652 DPAPELVSSLYMNFQ
+652 
-667 CTNENASHDHRS
+667 
-679 EMIAI
+679 
-684 GYGIGAGGVIVT
+684 
-696 DAAGNP
+696 
-702 VYNKDGNITA
+702 
-712 VITFYQDSGFLNE
+712 
-725 YNKRTGVAHR
+725 
-735 YADYEPKTKSVDGV
+735 
-749 LIGEVFHMYKKDY
+749 
-762 PVVFDVVCG
+762 
-771 SLYTVTYKDGTNG
+771 
-784 TVFADDVHSNLNAN
+784 
-798 AATPAFV
+798 
-805 GGTPTRPGYVFTG
+805 
-818 WNPAVAATVTGNATY
+818 
-833 TAVWEKDANGNGK
+833 
-846 PDKDEEKYTVT
+846 
-857 YTDGVENEE
+857 
-866 IFADETYSDLLS
+866 
-878 GTATPAFN
+878 
-886 GTPTRKG
+886 
-893 YAFTG
+893 
-898 WNPAVAAT
+898 
-906 VTGNATYAAVWEE
+906 
-919 AAPPKPDK
+919 PPKPDK
-927 PTPPTDEIGGAT
+927 PTAPGE
-939 VAVKCITGHGDLS
+939 GDLS
-952 WKIDSSTFTVGEVTG
+952 GLIGNITVNCTNNAATHTLKSKGYALIASSYTPSEVAGDAENGYTYTVTINSQKYVEQFDTDTGAAHDPKGVNATVTLKYTDNGWTVESGAPVVFNVVCVTEIVPPAKPGAEDLAKLEAPVEVVCTTKPETHTAAPFSLIEGTYDIG
-967 DDTTG
+967 DVSGNETDG
-972 YTCTVT
+972 YTCDITVT
-978 VQAEVY
+978 AGNY
-984 VNAFNSDKKANG
+984 VALYNTDFG
-996 VKHTLADDAEKTFT
+996 KHTLTGDNSKTLT
-1010 MTYVNGAWTG
+1010 LKYVEGRWVVND
-1020 PTNPAVTFEV
+1020 PVTFPVE
-1030 KCEEELVPVHLVI
+1030 CEEELFPVHLVI

-1091 AWNNYKANPANPP
+1091 LFNIYKSDPANPP

-1134 EALRDFQ
+1134 EAWRDFQ

-1211 TYTDGVDGE
+1211 TYTDGVNGE

-1233 ATPAFEGTPTR
+1233 ATPAFEGTPARAGYKFLGWEPTVAETVTENATYVAQWEKLYTVTYTDGVGGKAFKDDVHSDLEKDTPTPAFSGGTPTR
-1244 KGFVFDGWNPEVAET
+1244 KGFVFDGWTPEVAET
-1259 VTEDVTYTAQWKPVQ
+1259 VTDNATYTAQWKPVQ

-1312 ASNVMGTAADGYTC
+1312 VSNVMGTAADGYTC

-1408 NVKHGGKDYKPTQ
+1408 NVKHRGKDYKPTQ

-1469 KTVELKWDGEKW
+1469 KAVELKWNGEKW

-1516 TTTTAHNG
+1516 TTTTAHND

-1607 TYTDGVKGEEVFA
+1607 TYTDGVKGEEVFE
-1620 DVVYNDIPYGTNT
+1620 DVVYKDIPYGTST

-1638 KDPTRKGYKFLG
+1638 KDPTRKGYKFVG
-1650 WEPVVA
+1650 WEPEVA
-1656 DTVTENAT
+1656 ETVTKDVT
-1664 YVAQWEKLYT
+1664 YTAKWEKLYT

-1683 KAFEDQVFTDLESG
+1683 KAFKDQVYSDLEAG
-1697 TKTPEFNGTPTRKGY
+1697 TDTPKFDGKPTRKGY
-1712 KFLGWEP
+1712 TFTGWSP
-1719 VVADTV
+1719 KVTDTV
-1725 TENVTYTAPVGR
+1725 TKDVTYVAQWKSVKNGKDNIPKTGDSEIVMV
-1737 TLHRYLHRRR
+1737 L
-1747 EGQGVQGSGLQRS
+1747 GSVLLFSFCGAAAVSVYDRKRKHF

>member
-1 MVCAEF
+1 M
-7 SVCFWHC
+7 
-14 SWSSHFCPRLRW
+14 
-26 QRIRRGL
+26 
-33 TKPSPRPSQW
+33 
-43 TGTRRRPIPPA
+43 
-54 QEQPKNENPPA
+54 
-65 PEEPKTFTV
+65 
-74 TYTDGVGGAV
+74 
-84 FDNEVHSNLP
+84 
-94 SGTATPA
+94 
-101 FSGSLAREGYTFAGW
+101 
-116 NPAVAETVTADV
+116 TADV
-128 TYAAKWEEGKT
+128 TYAAKWEAGKT
-139 GPRRVTL
+139 SARRVTL
-146 PTIPG
+146 PTIPE
-151 PDVDLAALD
+151 PDIAPAALN

-185 SSEKTKF
+185 SSEKTQF

-219 SRASVNS
+219 GRASVNS

-253 CNKGSTIYLVAK
+253 CNKGTTIYLVAK

-313 REGYVFKGWKAKD
+313 REGYVFKGWKAND
-326 GADTI
+326 GSDTI
-331 YAGGALC
+331 YTGGMTCA
-338 SVSQQG
+338 VSQYG

-363 EAVPSKPEWSD
+363 EDAPAQPTAPDNDAVKALLGENAVQIICTNAQIGHGSKTFGLIDGTFTVYHSNNRCEVVINSFSPYVNEFNAAVSVPAGTHITDNSMAGQNRTKINLVWSD
-374 IRREMQKVSVHVT
+374 GKWTAADAPAKYHVQ
-387 CINPDVNHTEKTYSY
+387 CSLQPANPTVPGEGDLENIEKLVRIVCDRNIHEV
-402 KESNDDTIGSVQDSA
+402 KEYGVIA
-417 GSYTCTVTVHLGRYR
+417 GSCEFGDIDMTGDVPTCPVTIQAAEYVK
-432 LQYNQDFN
+432 
-440 REHEFASSLTA
+440 A
-451 DVVLQYNG
+451 YNG
-459 TGWVIAS
+459 TIDVEHTITGDTERLLILAWDANNNVWRPMTDTPVTFTVICPPAKPG
-466 ALPLEL
+466 AEDLAKLEAPVEVVCTTKPETHAAAQFSL
-472 KLTCGSAPTP
+472 RNGTYTIGDVAGNETDGYTCDIIITADEYVTKYNTDFGKHTLTG
-482 NPPGSDVLNSLKV
+482 
-495 LVKCDSK
+495 
-502 TYHFEKPYK
+502 
-511 MDDGDYRLE
+511 
-520 KVDDNTYTVIVLAD
+520 DNTKPLTL
-534 KYVEKYNA
+534 KYVE
-542 VYPGHTLF
+542 G
-550 DNNTK
+550 
-555 TIKLVYRYG
+555 R
-564 AWTVVGSN
+564 WVVN
-572 GVTFNVSCEQK
+572 DPVTF
-583 YTVTYTDG
+583 
-591 VDGEVIFA
+591 
-599 DQVSYKKPGEKTPK
+599 
-613 FRGTPTRTGY
+613 
-623 KFIGWEPAVVG
+623 
-634 TVTANATY
+634 
-642 TAQWVSISDL
+642 
-652 DPAPELVSSLYMNFQ
+652 
-667 CTNENASHDHRS
+667 
-679 EMIAI
+679 
-684 GYGIGAGGVIVT
+684 
-696 DAAGNP
+696 P
-702 VYNKDGNITA
+702 V
-712 VITFYQDSGFLNE
+712 E
-725 YNKRTGVAHR
+725 
-735 YADYEPKTKSVDGV
+735 
-749 LIGEVFHMYKKDY
+749 
-762 PVVFDVVCG
+762 
-771 SLYTVTYKDGTNG
+771 
-784 TVFADDVHSNLNAN
+784 
-798 AATPAFV
+798 
-805 GGTPTRPGYVFTG
+805 
-818 WNPAVAATVTGNATY
+818 
-833 TAVWEKDANGNGK
+833 
-846 PDKDEEKYTVT
+846 
-857 YTDGVENEE
+857 
-866 IFADETYSDLLS
+866 
-878 GTATPAFN
+878 
-886 GTPTRKG
+886 
-893 YAFTG
+893 
-898 WNPAVAAT
+898 
-906 VTGNATYAAVWEE
+906 
-919 AAPPKPDK
+919 
-927 PTPPTDEIGGAT
+927 
-939 VAVKCITGHGDLS
+939 
-952 WKIDSSTFTVGEVTG
+952 
-967 DDTTG
+967 
-972 YTCTVT
+972 
-978 VQAEVY
+978 
-984 VNAFNSDKKANG
+984 
-996 VKHTLADDAEKTFT
+996 
-1010 MTYVNGAWTG
+1010 
-1020 PTNPAVTFEV
+1020 
-1030 KCEEELVPVHLVI
+1030 CEEELFPVHLVI

-1091 AWNNYKANPANPP
+1091 LFNIYKSDPANPP

-1211 TYTDGVDGE
+1211 TYTDGVNGE

-1233 ATPAFEGTPTR
+1233 ATPAFEGTPAR
-1244 KGFVFDGWNPEVAET
+1244 KGFVFDGWTPEVAET
-1259 VTEDVTYTAQWKPVQ
+1259 VTDNATYTAQWKPVQ

-1312 ASNVMGTAADGYTC
+1312 VSDVMGTAADGYTC

-1408 NVKHGGKDYKPTQ
+1408 NVNHWGKDYKPTQ

-1509 INAKVDC
+1509 IKAKVDC

-1620 DVVYNDIPYGTNT
+1620 DVVYKDIPYGTRT

-1638 KDPTRKGYKFLG
+1638 KDPTREGYKFVG
-1650 WEPVVA
+1650 WEPEVA
-1656 DTVTENAT
+1656 ETVTKNVT
-1664 YVAQWEKLYT
+1664 YTAKWEKLYT
-1674 VTYTDGAKG
+1674 VTYTDGVKG
-1683 KAFEDQVFTDLESG
+1683 KAFKDQVYSDLEAG
-1697 TKTPEFNGTPTRKGY
+1697 TDTPKFDGKPTRKGY
-1712 KFLGWEP
+1712 TFTGWSP
-1719 VVADTV
+1719 KVTDTV
-1725 TENVTYTAPVGR
+1725 TKDVTYVAQWKSVKNGKDNIPKTGDSEIVMV
-1737 TLHRYLHRRR
+1737 L
-1747 EGQGVQGSGLQRS
+1747 GSVLLFSFCGAAAVSVYDRKRKHF

>member
-1 MVCAEF
+1 MKNHGLRRIFSLFLALFMVFTLLPTTALAED
-7 SVCFWHC
+7 
-14 SWSSHFCPRLRW
+14 
-26 QRIRRGL
+26 
-33 TKPSPRPSQW
+33 T
-43 TGTRRRPIPPA
+43 TGADKTQPKTVVEDEGEKKTDPPA

-74 TYTDGVGGAV
+74 TYTDGADGAV
-84 FDNEVHSNLP
+84 FPNQVYSNLS

-101 FSGSLAREGYTFAGW
+101 FSGTPAREGYTFVGW
-116 NPAVAETVTADV
+116 NPAVAGTVTADV
-128 TYAAKWEEGKT
+128 TYVAQWEAGKT
-139 GPRRVTL
+139 GPKRVTV
-146 PTIPG
+146 PPIPDPG
-151 PDVDLAALD
+151 VAPAALN

-185 SSEKTKF
+185 SSEKTQF

-219 SRASVNS
+219 GRASVNS

-253 CNKGSTIYLVAK
+253 CNKGTTIYLVAK

-294 TTDASIRY
+294 TTDAAIRY

-313 REGYVFKGWKAKD
+313 REGYVFKGWKAND
-326 GADTI
+326 GSDTI
-331 YAGGALC
+331 YTGGMTCA
-338 SVSQQG
+338 VSQYG

-363 EAVPSKPEWSD
+363 EDAPAQPTPLDEAGVKALLGENAVQIICTNAQIGHGSKTFGLIDGTFTVHQSNNRCEVVINGFSSYMSEFDAAVSVPAGTHITDNSMAGQNRTKINLVWSD
-374 IRREMQKVSVHVT
+374 GKWTAADAPAKYHVLCSLQPVEPT
-387 CINPDVNHTEKTYSY
+387 TPGEGDLENIEKLVRIVCDRNIHDA
-402 KESNDDTIGSVQDSA
+402 KEYGVIA
-417 GSYTCTVTVHLGRYR
+417 GSCEFGGIDMTGDVPTCPVTIRAAKYV
-432 LQYNQDFN
+432 
-440 REHEFASSLTA
+440 EA
-451 DVVLQYNG
+451 YNG
-459 TGWVIAS
+459 TIGVEHTITGDTERPLLLAWDANNNVWRPMTDTPVTFTVICPPAKPGAEDLAKLEAPVEVACTTKPETHTAAS
-466 ALPLEL
+466 FALIE
-472 KLTCGSAPTP
+472 G
-482 NPPGSDVLNSLKV
+482 
-495 LVKCDSK
+495 
-502 TYHFEKPYK
+502 
-511 MDDGDYRLE
+511 
-520 KVDDNTYTVIVLAD
+520 TYTVGDTFGNETDGYTCDIIITAD
-534 KYVEKYNA
+534 EYVTKYNTDFGKHTLTGDNTKPLTLKYVEGRWVVNA
-542 VYPGHTLF
+542 P
-550 DNNTK
+550 
-555 TIKLVYRYG
+555 
-564 AWTVVGSN
+564 
-572 GVTFNVSCEQK
+572 VTF
-583 YTVTYTDG
+583 
-591 VDGEVIFA
+591 
-599 DQVSYKKPGEKTPK
+599 
-613 FRGTPTRTGY
+613 
-623 KFIGWEPAVVG
+623 
-634 TVTANATY
+634 
-642 TAQWVSISDL
+642 
-652 DPAPELVSSLYMNFQ
+652 
-667 CTNENASHDHRS
+667 
-679 EMIAI
+679 
-684 GYGIGAGGVIVT
+684 
-696 DAAGNP
+696 P
-702 VYNKDGNITA
+702 V
-712 VITFYQDSGFLNE
+712 E
-725 YNKRTGVAHR
+725 
-735 YADYEPKTKSVDGV
+735 
-749 LIGEVFHMYKKDY
+749 
-762 PVVFDVVCG
+762 
-771 SLYTVTYKDGTNG
+771 
-784 TVFADDVHSNLNAN
+784 
-798 AATPAFV
+798 
-805 GGTPTRPGYVFTG
+805 
-818 WNPAVAATVTGNATY
+818 
-833 TAVWEKDANGNGK
+833 
-846 PDKDEEKYTVT
+846 
-857 YTDGVENEE
+857 
-866 IFADETYSDLLS
+866 
-878 GTATPAFN
+878 
-886 GTPTRKG
+886 
-893 YAFTG
+893 
-898 WNPAVAAT
+898 
-906 VTGNATYAAVWEE
+906 
-919 AAPPKPDK
+919 
-927 PTPPTDEIGGAT
+927 
-939 VAVKCITGHGDLS
+939 
-952 WKIDSSTFTVGEVTG
+952 
-967 DDTTG
+967 
-972 YTCTVT
+972 
-978 VQAEVY
+978 
-984 VNAFNSDKKANG
+984 
-996 VKHTLADDAEKTFT
+996 
-1010 MTYVNGAWTG
+1010 
-1020 PTNPAVTFEV
+1020 
-1030 KCEEELVPVHLVI
+1030 CEEELFPVHLVI
-1043 YRNGDTSKAYKDVAL
+1043 YRNGDTSKAYKDIAL

-1076 YYTGNYEF
+1076 YYTGNYKF

-1211 TYTDGVDGE
+1211 TYTDGVNGE

-1233 ATPAFEGTPTR
+1233 ATPAFEGTPARAGYKFLGWEPTVAETVTENATYVAQWEKLYTVTYTDGVDEKVFKDDVHSDLEKDTKTPAFSGGTPTR

-1291 CDNQNVKH
+1291 CDNQNVNH
-1299 GAKAYKVTLGEYT
+1299 GEKKYKPTLGEYT
-1312 ASNVMGTAADGYTC
+1312 VSDVMGTAADGYTC
-1326 TVTVRAAKFIE
+1326 TVTVKAAKFIE
-1337 KYSSDMSDAVHT
+1337 KYNSDMGDAVHT

-1394 GAIGRGVKIVCDNQ
+1394 GAIGRGVRIVCDNQ
-1408 NVKHGGKDYKPTQ
+1408 HVNHWGKDYKPTQ

-1460 ALIVGEQAE
+1460 ALIVGEQPE
-1469 KTVELKWDGEKW
+1469 KTVELKWNGEKW

-1524 KSYTLIEDTYN
+1524 KSYTLIEGTYN

-1620 DVVYNDIPYGTNT
+1620 DVVYKDIPYGTST

-1638 KDPTRKGYKFLG
+1638 KDPTREGYKFVG
-1650 WEPVVA
+1650 WEPEVA
-1656 DTVTENAT
+1656 ETVTKNVT
-1664 YVAQWEKLYT
+1664 YTAKWEKLYT
-1674 VTYTDGAKG
+1674 VTYTDGVKG
-1683 KAFEDQVFTDLESG
+1683 KAFKDQVYSDLEAG
-1697 TKTPEFNGTPTRKGY
+1697 TDTPKFDGKPTRKGY
-1712 KFLGWEP
+1712 TFTGWSP
-1719 VVADTV
+1719 KVTDTV
-1725 TENVTYTAPVGR
+1725 TKDVTYVAQWKSVKNGKDNIPKTGDSEIVMV
-1737 TLHRYLHRRR
+1737 L
-1747 EGQGVQGSGLQRS
+1747 GSVLLFSFCGAAAVSVYDRKRKHF

>member
-1 MVCAEF
+1 MQTVCASGMDRQMKGEYFKMKNHGLRRIF
-7 SVCFWHC
+7 SLFLALFMVFTLL
-14 SWSSHFCPRLRW
+14 PTTALAED
-26 QRIRRGL
+26 
-33 TKPSPRPSQW
+33 T
-43 TGTRRRPIPPA
+43 TGADETQPKTVAVDEGEKKTDPPA

-65 PEEPKTFTV
+65 PEDPKTFTV

-84 FDNEVHSNLP
+84 FDNDVHSNLP

-101 FSGSLAREGYTFAGW
+101 FSGSLAREGYTFVGW

-139 GPRRVTL
+139 NARRVPL
-146 PTIPG
+146 PTIPE
-151 PDVDLAALD
+151 PDIAPAALN

-219 SRASVNS
+219 GRASVNS

-277 NYDAN
+277 NYNAN

-294 TTDASIRY
+294 TTDAAIRY

-326 GADTI
+326 GSDTI
-331 YAGGALC
+331 YTGGTLC
-338 SVSQQG
+338 SVSQYG

-363 EAVPSKPEWSD
+363 EAAPPTPDKPTAPGEGDLSGLIGNITVNCTNNAATHTLKSKGYALIAS
-374 IRREMQKVSVHVT
+374 
-387 CINPDVNHTEKTYSY
+387 
-402 KESNDDTIGSVQDSA
+402 
-417 GSYTCTVTVHLGRYR
+417 SYTPSEVAG
-432 LQYNQDFN
+432 DA
-440 REHEFASSLTA
+440 E
-451 DVVLQYNG
+451 NG
-459 TGWVIAS
+459 
-466 ALPLEL
+466 
-472 KLTCGSAPTP
+472 
-482 NPPGSDVLNSLKV
+482 
-495 LVKCDSK
+495 
-502 TYHFEKPYK
+502 Y
-511 MDDGDYRLE
+511 
-520 KVDDNTYTVIVLAD
+520 TYTVTINSQ
-534 KYVEKYNA
+534 KYVEQFDADTGAAHDPKDASATVTLKY
-542 VYPGHTLF
+542 T
-550 DNNTK
+550 DN
-555 TIKLVYRYG
+555 G
-564 AWTVVGSN
+564 WTVTS
-572 GVTFNVSCEQK
+572 
-583 YTVTYTDG
+583 
-591 VDGEVIFA
+591 
-599 DQVSYKKPGEKTPK
+599 
-613 FRGTPTRTGY
+613 GT
-623 KFIGWEPAVVG
+623 
-634 TVTANATY
+634 
-642 TAQWVSISDL
+642 
-652 DPAPELVSSLYMNFQ
+652 
-667 CTNENASHDHRS
+667 
-679 EMIAI
+679 
-684 GYGIGAGGVIVT
+684 
-696 DAAGNP
+696 
-702 VYNKDGNITA
+702 
-712 VITFYQDSGFLNE
+712 
-725 YNKRTGVAHR
+725 
-735 YADYEPKTKSVDGV
+735 
-749 LIGEVFHMYKKDY
+749 
-762 PVVFDVVCG
+762 PVVFDVAC
-771 SLYTVTYKDGTNG
+771 VTEIVPPARPGAEDL
-784 TVFADDVHSNLNAN
+784 SNLKAPVDVTCTTKPETH
-798 AATPAFV
+798 AAVHFSLR
-805 GGTPTRPGYVFTG
+805 GGTYTIGD
-818 WNPAVAATVTGNATY
+818 VAGN
-833 TAVWEKDANGNGK
+833 E
-846 PDKDEEKYTVT
+846 
-857 YTDGVENEE
+857 TD
-866 IFADETYSDLLS
+866 
-878 GTATPAFN
+878 
-886 GTPTRKG
+886 
-893 YAFTG
+893 
-898 WNPAVAAT
+898 
-906 VTGNATYAAVWEE
+906 
-919 AAPPKPDK
+919 
-927 PTPPTDEIGGAT
+927 
-939 VAVKCITGHGDLS
+939 
-952 WKIDSSTFTVGEVTG
+952 
-967 DDTTG
+967 G
-972 YTCTVT
+972 YTCDITVT
-978 VQAEVY
+978 ADKY
-984 VNAFNSDKKANG
+984 VARYNMDYG
-996 VKHTLADDAEKTFT
+996 KHTLTGDNTKTLT
-1010 MTYVNGAWTG
+1010 LKYVEGQW
-1020 PTNPAVTFEV
+1020 AVDTPITFPVE
-1030 KCEEELVPVHLVI
+1030 CEEELFPVHLVI
-1043 YRNGDTSKAYKDVAL
+1043 YRNGDTSKAYKDIPL

-1076 YYTGNYEF
+1076 YYTGNYKF

-1176 FKFWSREGQNGD
+1176 FKFWSREGQSGD

-1198 NLYAVWEKNTYTV
+1198 NLYAVWEKNIYTVTYTDGVNGEAFADQVYNVPFEDATPAFDGTPARAGYKFLGWEPTVAETVTENATYVAQWEKLYTV
-1211 TYTDGVDGE
+1211 TYTDGVDE
-1220 AFADQAYTAKYED
+1220 KVFKDDVHSDLEKDTK
-1233 ATPAFEGTPTR
+1233 TPAFSGGTPTR

-1291 CDNQNVKH
+1291 CDNQNVNH
-1299 GAKAYKVTLGEYT
+1299 GEKKYKPTLGEYT
-1312 ASNVMGTAADGYTC
+1312 VSDVMGTAADGYTC
-1326 TVTVRAAKFIE
+1326 TVTVKAAKFIE
-1337 KYSSDMSDAVHT
+1337 KYNSDMGDAVHT

-1394 GAIGRGVKIVCDNQ
+1394 GAIGRGVRIVCDNQ
-1408 NVKHGGKDYKPTQ
+1408 HVNHWAKDYKPTQ

-1448 IEKYSSDMGKTH
+1448 VEKYGSDFGKPH
-1460 ALIVGEQAE
+1460 DLIIGEAAE

-1524 KSYTLIEDTYN
+1524 KSYTLIEGTYN

-1592 ETSVTFNVKCELLTV
+1592 ETSVAFNVKCELLTV

-1620 DVVYNDIPYGTNT
+1620 DVVYKDIPYGTGT

-1638 KDPTRKGYKFLG
+1638 KDPTREGYKFVG
-1650 WEPVVA
+1650 WEPEVA
-1656 DTVTENAT
+1656 ETVTKDVT
-1664 YVAQWEKLYT
+1664 YTAKWEKLYT
-1674 VTYTDGAKG
+1674 VTYTDGVKG
-1683 KAFEDQVFTDLESG
+1683 KAFKDQVYKDLESG
-1697 TKTPEFNGTPTRKGY
+1697 TDTPKFDGKPTRKGY
-1712 KFLGWEP
+1712 TFTGWSP
-1719 VVADTV
+1719 KVTDTV
-1725 TENVTYTAPVGR
+1725 TKDVTYVAQWKSVKNGKDNIPKTGDSEIVMV
-1737 TLHRYLHRRR
+1737 L
-1747 EGQGVQGSGLQRS
+1747 GSVLLFSFCGAAAVSVYDRKRKHF

>member
-33 TKPSPRPSQW
+33 TEPSPRPSQW
-43 TGTRRRPIPPA
+43 TGARRRPTPPA

-65 PEEPKTFTV
+65 PEDPKTFTV

-84 FDNEVHSNLP
+84 FDNDVHSNLP

-101 FSGSLAREGYTFAGW
+101 FSGSLAREGYTFVGW

-139 GPRRVTL
+139 NARRVPL
-146 PTIPG
+146 PTIPK
-151 PDVDLAALD
+151 PDPAPADLN

-294 TTDASIRY
+294 TTDAAIRY

-313 REGYVFKGWKAKD
+313 REGYVFKGWKAND
-326 GADTI
+326 GSDTI
-331 YAGGALC
+331 YTGGMTCA
-338 SVSQQG
+338 VSQYG

-363 EAVPSKPEWSD
+363 EA
-374 IRREMQKVSVHVT
+374 T
-387 CINPDVNHTEKTYSY
+387 
-402 KESNDDTIGSVQDSA
+402 
-417 GSYTCTVTVHLGRYR
+417 
-432 LQYNQDFN
+432 
-440 REHEFASSLTA
+440 
-451 DVVLQYNG
+451 
-459 TGWVIAS
+459 
-466 ALPLEL
+466 
-472 KLTCGSAPTP
+472 
-482 NPPGSDVLNSLKV
+482 
-495 LVKCDSK
+495 
-502 TYHFEKPYK
+502 
-511 MDDGDYRLE
+511 
-520 KVDDNTYTVIVLAD
+520 
-534 KYVEKYNA
+534 
-542 VYPGHTLF
+542 
-550 DNNTK
+550 
-555 TIKLVYRYG
+555 
-564 AWTVVGSN
+564 
-572 GVTFNVSCEQK
+572 
-583 YTVTYTDG
+583 
-591 VDGEVIFA
+591 
-599 DQVSYKKPGEKTPK
+599 
-613 FRGTPTRTGY
+613 
-623 KFIGWEPAVVG
+623 
-634 TVTANATY
+634 
-642 TAQWVSISDL
+642 
-652 DPAPELVSSLYMNFQ
+652 
-667 CTNENASHDHRS
+667 
-679 EMIAI
+679 
-684 GYGIGAGGVIVT
+684 
-696 DAAGNP
+696 
-702 VYNKDGNITA
+702 
-712 VITFYQDSGFLNE
+712 
-725 YNKRTGVAHR
+725 
-735 YADYEPKTKSVDGV
+735 
-749 LIGEVFHMYKKDY
+749 
-762 PVVFDVVCG
+762 
-771 SLYTVTYKDGTNG
+771 
-784 TVFADDVHSNLNAN
+784 
-798 AATPAFV
+798 
-805 GGTPTRPGYVFTG
+805 
-818 WNPAVAATVTGNATY
+818 
-833 TAVWEKDANGNGK
+833 
-846 PDKDEEKYTVT
+846 
-857 YTDGVENEE
+857 
-866 IFADETYSDLLS
+866 
-878 GTATPAFN
+878 
-886 GTPTRKG
+886 
-893 YAFTG
+893 
-898 WNPAVAAT
+898 
-906 VTGNATYAAVWEE
+906 
-919 AAPPKPDK
+919 PPKPDK
-927 PTPPTDEIGGAT
+927 PTAPGEGDLSGLIGNITVNCTNEAATHVPNSKNYVLIAGSYNTSEVEGDAENGYTCTVTINSQKYVEQFDTDTGAAHTPKDAAATVTLKHTDNGWAVERVVPVVFDVACVTEIVPPARPGAEDLSNLKAPVDVTCTTKPETHAAVHFSLRGGTYTIGDVAGNETDGYTCDITVTADKYVARYNMDYGKHTLTGDNTKTLTLKYVEGQWAVDTPITFPVECGTAPQKPDKPNDEIKEAT
-939 VAVKCITGHGDLS
+939 VAVKCTTGHGDLS
-952 WKIDSSTFTVGEVTG
+952 WTLRDDTFTVGEVTG

-1091 AWNNYKANPANPP
+1091 LFNIYKSDPANPP

-1211 TYTDGVDGE
+1211 TYTDGVNGE

-1244 KGFVFDGWNPEVAET
+1244 KGFVFDGWTPEVAET
-1259 VTEDVTYTAQWKPVQ
+1259 VTDNATYTAQWKPVQ

-1312 ASNVMGTAADGYTC
+1312 VSNVMGTAADGYTC

-1408 NVKHGGKDYKPTQ
+1408 NVNHWGKDYKPTQ

-1524 KSYTLIEDTYN
+1524 KSYTLIEGTYD

-1607 TYTDGVKGEEVFA
+1607 TYTDGVKGEEVFE
-1620 DVVYNDIPYGTNT
+1620 DVVYKDIPYGTST

-1638 KDPTRKGYKFLG
+1638 KDPTREGYKFVG
-1650 WEPVVA
+1650 WEPEVA
-1656 DTVTENAT
+1656 ETVTKNVT
-1664 YVAQWEKLYT
+1664 YTAKWEELYT
-1674 VTYTDGAKG
+1674 VTYTDGVKG
-1683 KAFEDQVFTDLESG
+1683 KAFKDQVYKDLESG
-1697 TKTPEFNGTPTRKGY
+1697 TDTPKFDGKPTRKGY
-1712 KFLGWEP
+1712 TFTGWSP
-1719 VVADTV
+1719 KVTDTV
-1725 TENVTYTAPVGR
+1725 TKDVTYVAQWKSVKNGKDNIPKTGDSEIVMV
-1737 TLHRYLHRRR
+1737 L
-1747 EGQGVQGSGLQRS
+1747 GSVLLFSFCGAAAVSVYDRKRKHF

>member
-1 MVCAEF
+1 M
-7 SVCFWHC
+7 
-14 SWSSHFCPRLRW
+14 
-26 QRIRRGL
+26 
-33 TKPSPRPSQW
+33 
-43 TGTRRRPIPPA
+43 
-54 QEQPKNENPPA
+54 
-65 PEEPKTFTV
+65 
-74 TYTDGVGGAV
+74 
-84 FDNEVHSNLP
+84 
-94 SGTATPA
+94 
-101 FSGSLAREGYTFAGW
+101 
-116 NPAVAETVTADV
+116 TADV

-139 GPRRVTL
+139 NARRVPL
-146 PTIPG
+146 PTIPK
-151 PDVDLAALD
+151 PDPAPADLN

-219 SRASVNS
+219 GRASVNS

-253 CNKGSTIYLVAK
+253 CNKGTTIYLVAK

-302 HSFTVKNTIPT
+302 HSFTVKNTVPT
-313 REGYVFKGWKAKD
+313 REGYVFKGWKAND
-326 GADTI
+326 GSDTI
-331 YAGGALC
+331 YTGGMTCA
-338 SVSQQG
+338 VSQYG

-363 EAVPSKPEWSD
+363 EA
-374 IRREMQKVSVHVT
+374 T
-387 CINPDVNHTEKTYSY
+387 
-402 KESNDDTIGSVQDSA
+402 
-417 GSYTCTVTVHLGRYR
+417 
-432 LQYNQDFN
+432 
-440 REHEFASSLTA
+440 
-451 DVVLQYNG
+451 
-459 TGWVIAS
+459 
-466 ALPLEL
+466 
-472 KLTCGSAPTP
+472 
-482 NPPGSDVLNSLKV
+482 
-495 LVKCDSK
+495 
-502 TYHFEKPYK
+502 
-511 MDDGDYRLE
+511 
-520 KVDDNTYTVIVLAD
+520 
-534 KYVEKYNA
+534 
-542 VYPGHTLF
+542 
-550 DNNTK
+550 
-555 TIKLVYRYG
+555 
-564 AWTVVGSN
+564 
-572 GVTFNVSCEQK
+572 
-583 YTVTYTDG
+583 
-591 VDGEVIFA
+591 
-599 DQVSYKKPGEKTPK
+599 
-613 FRGTPTRTGY
+613 
-623 KFIGWEPAVVG
+623 
-634 TVTANATY
+634 
-642 TAQWVSISDL
+642 
-652 DPAPELVSSLYMNFQ
+652 
-667 CTNENASHDHRS
+667 
-679 EMIAI
+679 
-684 GYGIGAGGVIVT
+684 
-696 DAAGNP
+696 
-702 VYNKDGNITA
+702 
-712 VITFYQDSGFLNE
+712 
-725 YNKRTGVAHR
+725 
-735 YADYEPKTKSVDGV
+735 
-749 LIGEVFHMYKKDY
+749 
-762 PVVFDVVCG
+762 
-771 SLYTVTYKDGTNG
+771 
-784 TVFADDVHSNLNAN
+784 
-798 AATPAFV
+798 
-805 GGTPTRPGYVFTG
+805 
-818 WNPAVAATVTGNATY
+818 
-833 TAVWEKDANGNGK
+833 
-846 PDKDEEKYTVT
+846 
-857 YTDGVENEE
+857 
-866 IFADETYSDLLS
+866 
-878 GTATPAFN
+878 
-886 GTPTRKG
+886 
-893 YAFTG
+893 
-898 WNPAVAAT
+898 
-906 VTGNATYAAVWEE
+906 
-919 AAPPKPDK
+919 PPKPDK
-927 PTPPTDEIGGAT
+927 PTAPGE
-939 VAVKCITGHGDLS
+939 GDLS
-952 WKIDSSTFTVGEVTG
+952 GLIDNVTVNCTNEAATHELKTKGYALISGSYTTGEVKGDAENGYTYTVTINSQKYVEQFDTDTG
-967 DDTTG
+967 AAHDPKGVNATVTLKYTDNGWTVESGAPVVFDVACVTEIVPPAKPGAEDLSNLKAPVDVTCTTKPETHAAVHFSLRGGTYTIGDVAGNETDG
-972 YTCTVT
+972 YTCDITVT
-978 VQAEVY
+978 ADKY
-984 VNAFNSDKKANG
+984 VARYNMDYG
-996 VKHTLADDAEKTFT
+996 KHTLTGDNTKTLT
-1010 MTYVNGAWTG
+1010 LKYVEGQW
-1020 PTNPAVTFEV
+1020 AVDTPITFPVE
-1030 KCEEELVPVHLVI
+1030 CEEELVPVHLVI

-1091 AWNNYKANPANPP
+1091 LFNIYKSDPANPP

-1211 TYTDGVDGE
+1211 TYTDGVNGE

-1233 ATPAFEGTPTR
+1233 ATPAFEGTPARAGYKFLGWEPTVAETVTENATYVAQWEKLYTVTYTDGVDGKAFKDDVHSDLEKDTPTPAFSGGTPTR

-1312 ASNVMGTAADGYTC
+1312 VSNVMGTAADGYTC

-1337 KYSSDMSDAVHT
+1337 KYSSDMGDAVHT

-1408 NVKHGGKDYKPTQ
+1408 NVNHWGKDYKPTQ

-1469 KTVELKWDGEKW
+1469 KTVELKWNGEKW
-1481 VAKTELPITFHVEC
+1481 VAKTELPITFRVEC

-1524 KSYTLIEDTYN
+1524 KSYTLIEGTYD

-1607 TYTDGVKGEEVFA
+1607 TYTDGVKGEEVFE
-1620 DVVYNDIPYGTNT
+1620 DVVYKDIPYGTDT

-1638 KDPTRKGYKFLG
+1638 KDPTREGYKFVG
-1650 WEPVVA
+1650 WEPEVA
-1656 DTVTENAT
+1656 ETVTKNVT
-1664 YVAQWEKLYT
+1664 YTAKWEKLYT
-1674 VTYTDGAKG
+1674 VTYTDGVKG
-1683 KAFEDQVFTDLESG
+1683 KAFKDQVYSDLEAG
-1697 TKTPEFNGTPTRKGY
+1697 TATPKFDGKPTRKGY
-1712 KFLGWEP
+1712 TFTGWSP
-1719 VVADTV
+1719 KVTDTV
-1725 TENVTYTAPVGR
+1725 TKDVTYVAQWKSVKNGKDNIPKTGDSEIVMV
-1737 TLHRYLHRRR
+1737 L
-1747 EGQGVQGSGLQRS
+1747 GSVLLFSFCGAAAVSVYDRKRKHF

>member
-1 MVCAEF
+1 MQTVCASGMDRQMKGEYFKMKNHGLRRIF
-7 SVCFWHC
+7 SLFLALFMVFTLLPTIA
-14 SWSSHFCPRLRW
+14 FAED
-26 QRIRRGL
+26 
-33 TKPSPRPSQW
+33 T
-43 TGTRRRPIPPA
+43 TGADETQPKTVVVDEGEKKTDPPA
-54 QEQPKNENPPA
+54 QGQPKNENPPA

-74 TYTDGVGGAV
+74 TYTDGADGAV

-101 FSGSLAREGYTFAGW
+101 FSGSLAREGYTFVGW

-128 TYAAKWEEGKT
+128 TYAAKWEAGKT
-139 GPRRVTL
+139 SARRVTV
-146 PTIPG
+146 PPIPDPG
-151 PDVDLAALD
+151 VAPAALN
-160 TGHKIDVRFTVLY
+160 TGHKIDVTFTVLY

-219 SRASVNS
+219 GRASVNS

-253 CNKGSTIYLVAK
+253 CNKGTTIYLVAK

-326 GADTI
+326 GSDTI
-331 YAGGALC
+331 YTGGTLC

-363 EAVPSKPEWSD
+363 EDAPAKPTAPDNDTVKALLGENAVQIICTNAQIGHGSKTFGLIDGTFTVYQSNNRCEVVINSLSPYVNEFNAAVSVPAGTHITDNSMAGQNRTKINLVWSD
-374 IRREMQKVSVHVT
+374 GKWTAADAPAKYHVLCSLQPVEPT
-387 CINPDVNHTEKTYSY
+387 TPGEGDLENIEKLVRIVCDRNIHDA
-402 KESNDDTIGSVQDSA
+402 KEYGVIA
-417 GSYTCTVTVHLGRYR
+417 GSCEFGGIDMTGDVPTCPVTIRAAKYV
-432 LQYNQDFN
+432 
-440 REHEFASSLTA
+440 EA
-451 DVVLQYNG
+451 YNG
-459 TGWVIAS
+459 TIGVEHTI
-466 ALPLEL
+466 
-472 KLTCGSAPTP
+472 T
-482 NPPGSDVLNSLKV
+482 
-495 LVKCDSK
+495 
-502 TYHFEKPYK
+502 
-511 MDDGDYRLE
+511 GDTERLL
-520 KVDDNTYTVIVLAD
+520 ILA
-534 KYVEKYNA
+534 
-542 VYPGHTLF
+542 
-550 DNNTK
+550 
-555 TIKLVYRYG
+555 
-564 AWTVVGSN
+564 W
-572 GVTFNVSCEQK
+572 
-583 YTVTYTDG
+583 
-591 VDGEVIFA
+591 
-599 DQVSYKKPGEKTPK
+599 
-613 FRGTPTRTGY
+613 
-623 KFIGWEPAVVG
+623 
-634 TVTANATY
+634 
-642 TAQWVSISDL
+642 
-652 DPAPELVSSLYMNFQ
+652 
-667 CTNENASHDHRS
+667 
-679 EMIAI
+679 
-684 GYGIGAGGVIVT
+684 
-696 DAAGNP
+696 
-702 VYNKDGNITA
+702 
-712 VITFYQDSGFLNE
+712 
-725 YNKRTGVAHR
+725 
-735 YADYEPKTKSVDGV
+735 
-749 LIGEVFHMYKKDY
+749 
-762 PVVFDVVCG
+762 
-771 SLYTVTYKDGTNG
+771 
-784 TVFADDVHSNLNAN
+784 
-798 AATPAFV
+798 
-805 GGTPTRPGYVFTG
+805 
-818 WNPAVAATVTGNATY
+818 
-833 TAVWEKDANGNGK
+833 DANNNVWR
-846 PDKDEEKYTVT
+846 PM
-857 YTDGVENEE
+857 TD
-866 IFADETYSDLLS
+866 
-878 GTATPAFN
+878 TP
-886 GTPTRKG
+886 
-893 YAFTG
+893 
-898 WNPAVAAT
+898 V
-906 VTGNATYAAVWEE
+906 
-919 AAPPKPDK
+919 
-927 PTPPTDEIGGAT
+927 
-939 VAVKCITGHGDLS
+939 
-952 WKIDSSTFTVGEVTG
+952 TFTVVCPPAKPGAEDLAKLEAPVEVACTTKPETHAAARFSLIEGTYDIG
-967 DDTTG
+967 DVSGNETDG
-972 YTCTVT
+972 YTCDIIITADEYVT
-978 VQAEVY
+978 KY
-984 VNAFNSDKKANG
+984 NTDFG
-996 VKHTLADDAEKTFT
+996 KHTLAGDNTKPLTLK
-1010 MTYVNGAWTG
+1010 YVEGRWVVND
-1020 PTNPAVTFEV
+1020 PVTFAVE
-1030 KCEEELVPVHLVI
+1030 CEEELFPVHLVI
-1043 YRNGDTSKAYKDVAL
+1043 YRNGNTKTAYKDIAL

-1091 AWNNYKANPANPP
+1091 LFNIYKSDPANPP

-1134 EALRDFQ
+1134 EAWRDFQ

-1151 YSTTALFGSTLPT
+1151 YSTTAPFGSTLPT
-1164 ADAPTPTRTGYT
+1164 ADAPTPTRTGYS

-1211 TYTDGVDGE
+1211 TYTDGVNGE
-1220 AFADQAYTAKYED
+1220 AFTDQAYTAKYED
-1233 ATPAFEGTPTR
+1233 ATPAFVGTPARAGYKFLGWEPTVAETVTENATYVAQWEKLYTVTYTDGVGEKAFKDDVHSDLEKDTPTPAFSGGTPTR

-1299 GAKAYKVTLGEYT
+1299 GAKAYKVTLGEYSV
-1312 ASNVMGTAADGYTC
+1312 SNVMGTAADGYTC
-1326 TVTVRAAKFIE
+1326 TVTVKATKFIE
-1337 KYSSDMSDAVHT
+1337 KYSSDMGDAVHT

-1408 NVKHGGKDYKPTQ
+1408 NVNHWGKDYKPTQ

-1460 ALIVGEQAE
+1460 ELIVGEQAE

-1495 PPEKPTYDELKGLG
+1495 PPEKPTYDELKGLD

-1524 KSYTLIEDTYN
+1524 KSYTLIEGTYN

-1580 ELTWNGEKWTAA
+1580 ELTWNGEKWTAT

-1620 DVVYNDIPYGTNT
+1620 DVVYKDIPYGTST

-1638 KDPTRKGYKFLG
+1638 KDPTRKGYKFAG
-1650 WEPVVA
+1650 WDPEVSE
-1656 DTVTENAT
+1656 TVTKNVT
-1664 YVAQWEKLYT
+1664 YTAKWEKLYT

-1683 KAFEDQVFTDLESG
+1683 KAFKDQVYKDLESG
-1697 TKTPEFNGTPTRKGY
+1697 TDTPKFDGKPTRKGY
-1712 KFLGWEP
+1712 TFTGWSP
-1719 VVADTV
+1719 KVTDTV
-1725 TENVTYTAPVGR
+1725 TKDVTYVAQWKSVKNGKDNIPKTGDSEIVMV
-1737 TLHRYLHRRR
+1737 L
-1747 EGQGVQGSGLQRS
+1747 GSVLLFSFCGAAAVSVYDRKRKHF

>member
-1 MVCAEF
+1 MTA
-7 SVCFWHC
+7 
-14 SWSSHFCPRLRW
+14 
-26 QRIRRGL
+26 
-33 TKPSPRPSQW
+33 
-43 TGTRRRPIPPA
+43 
-54 QEQPKNENPPA
+54 N
-65 PEEPKTFTV
+65 V
-74 TYTDGVGGAV
+74 TY
-84 FDNEVHSNLP
+84 
-94 SGTATPA
+94 
-101 FSGSLAREGYTFAGW
+101 
-116 NPAVAETVTADV
+116 VAQ
-128 TYAAKWEEGKT
+128 WEAGKT
-139 GPRRVTL
+139 SARRVTL
-146 PTIPG
+146 PTIPD
-151 PDVDLAALD
+151 PDPAPAALN
-160 TGHKIDVRFTVLY
+160 TGHKIDVTFTVLY
-173 VGDEFNIGYNYG
+173 VGDEFRIGYNYG

-192 VCQYKTNHSDTAYNN
+192 VCQYSSNHSDTAYNN

-219 SRASVNS
+219 ERATVDR
-226 GYQIVGWSKESNANP
+226 GYTIVGWSKEAKANP
-241 TTWSLNKSGTTA
+241 TIWQLNKSGTTA
-253 CNKGSTIYLVAK
+253 CNKGTTIYLVAK

-294 TTDASIRY
+294 TTDAAIRY

-326 GADTI
+326 GSDTI
-331 YAGGALC
+331 YTGGTLC

-363 EAVPSKPEWSD
+363 EDAPAKPTAPDNDTVKALLGENAVQIICTNAQIGHGSKTFGLIDGTFTVYQSNNRCEVVINSLSPYVNEFNAAVSVPAGTHITDNSMAGQNRTKINLVWSD
-374 IRREMQKVSVHVT
+374 GKWTAADAPAKYHVLCSLQPVEPT
-387 CINPDVNHTEKTYSY
+387 TPGEGDLENIEKLVRIVCDRNIHDA
-402 KESNDDTIGSVQDSA
+402 KEYGVIA
-417 GSYTCTVTVHLGRYR
+417 GSCEFGGIDMTGDVPTCPVTIRAAKYV
-432 LQYNQDFN
+432 
-440 REHEFASSLTA
+440 EA
-451 DVVLQYNG
+451 YNG
-459 TGWVIAS
+459 TIGVEHTI
-466 ALPLEL
+466 
-472 KLTCGSAPTP
+472 T
-482 NPPGSDVLNSLKV
+482 
-495 LVKCDSK
+495 
-502 TYHFEKPYK
+502 
-511 MDDGDYRLE
+511 GDTERLL
-520 KVDDNTYTVIVLAD
+520 ILA
-534 KYVEKYNA
+534 
-542 VYPGHTLF
+542 
-550 DNNTK
+550 
-555 TIKLVYRYG
+555 
-564 AWTVVGSN
+564 W
-572 GVTFNVSCEQK
+572 
-583 YTVTYTDG
+583 
-591 VDGEVIFA
+591 
-599 DQVSYKKPGEKTPK
+599 
-613 FRGTPTRTGY
+613 
-623 KFIGWEPAVVG
+623 
-634 TVTANATY
+634 
-642 TAQWVSISDL
+642 
-652 DPAPELVSSLYMNFQ
+652 
-667 CTNENASHDHRS
+667 
-679 EMIAI
+679 
-684 GYGIGAGGVIVT
+684 
-696 DAAGNP
+696 
-702 VYNKDGNITA
+702 
-712 VITFYQDSGFLNE
+712 
-725 YNKRTGVAHR
+725 
-735 YADYEPKTKSVDGV
+735 
-749 LIGEVFHMYKKDY
+749 
-762 PVVFDVVCG
+762 
-771 SLYTVTYKDGTNG
+771 
-784 TVFADDVHSNLNAN
+784 
-798 AATPAFV
+798 
-805 GGTPTRPGYVFTG
+805 
-818 WNPAVAATVTGNATY
+818 
-833 TAVWEKDANGNGK
+833 DANNNVWR
-846 PDKDEEKYTVT
+846 PM
-857 YTDGVENEE
+857 TD
-866 IFADETYSDLLS
+866 
-878 GTATPAFN
+878 TP
-886 GTPTRKG
+886 
-893 YAFTG
+893 
-898 WNPAVAAT
+898 V
-906 VTGNATYAAVWEE
+906 
-919 AAPPKPDK
+919 
-927 PTPPTDEIGGAT
+927 
-939 VAVKCITGHGDLS
+939 
-952 WKIDSSTFTVGEVTG
+952 TFTVVCPPAKPGAEDLAKLEAPVEVACTTKPETHAAARFSLIEGTYDIG
-967 DDTTG
+967 DVSGNETDG
-972 YTCTVT
+972 YTCDIIITADEYVT
-978 VQAEVY
+978 KY
-984 VNAFNSDKKANG
+984 NTDFG
-996 VKHTLADDAEKTFT
+996 KHTLAGDNTKPLTLK
-1010 MTYVNGAWTG
+1010 YVEGRWVVND
-1020 PTNPAVTFEV
+1020 PVTFAVE
-1030 KCEEELVPVHLVI
+1030 CEEELFPVHLVI
-1043 YRNGDTSKAYKDVAL
+1043 YRNGNTKTAYKDIAL
-1058 ESQPKGHVI
+1058 EGQPKGHVI

-1091 AWNNYKANPANPP
+1091 LFNIYKSDPANPP

-1134 EALRDFQ
+1134 EAWRDYQ

-1151 YSTTALFGSTLPT
+1151 YSTTAPFGSTLPT

-1211 TYTDGVDGE
+1211 TYTDGVNGE

-1233 ATPAFEGTPTR
+1233 ATPAFEGTPARAGYKFLGWEPTVAETVTENATYVAQWEKLYTVTYTDGVGGKAFKDDVHSDLEKDTPTPAFSGDTPTR

-1312 ASNVMGTAADGYTC
+1312 VSDVMGTAADGYTC
-1326 TVTVRAAKFIE
+1326 TVTVKATKFIE
-1337 KYSSDMSDAVHT
+1337 KYSSDMGDAVHT

-1408 NVKHGGKDYKPTQ
+1408 NVNHWGKDYKPTQ

-1435 GYTCTITVKAAKI
+1435 GYTCTVTVKAAKI

-1469 KTVELKWDGEKW
+1469 KTVELKWNGEKW

-1509 INAKVDC
+1509 VNAKVDC

-1607 TYTDGVKGEEVFA
+1607 TYTDGVKGEEVFE
-1620 DVVYNDIPYGTNT
+1620 DVVYKDIPYGTST

-1638 KDPTRKGYKFLG
+1638 KDPTRKGYKFAG
-1650 WEPVVA
+1650 WDPEVSE
-1656 DTVTENAT
+1656 TVTKNVT
-1664 YVAQWEKLYT
+1664 YTAKWEKLYT

-1683 KAFEDQVFTDLESG
+1683 KAFKDQVYSDLESG
-1697 TKTPEFNGTPTRKGY
+1697 TDTPKFDGKPTRKGY
-1712 KFLGWEP
+1712 TFTGWSP
-1719 VVADTV
+1719 KVTDTV
-1725 TENVTYTAPVGR
+1725 TKDVTYVAQWKSVKNGKDNIPKTGDSEIVMV
-1737 TLHRYLHRRR
+1737 L
-1747 EGQGVQGSGLQRS
+1747 GSVLLFSFCGAAAVSVYDRKRKHF

>member
-1 MVCAEF
+1 MKNHGLRRIFSLFLALFMVFTLLPTTALAED
-7 SVCFWHC
+7 
-14 SWSSHFCPRLRW
+14 
-26 QRIRRGL
+26 
-33 TKPSPRPSQW
+33 T
-43 TGTRRRPIPPA
+43 TGADGTQPKTVVVDEGEKKTDPPA

-74 TYTDGVGGAV
+74 TYTDGAGGAV
-84 FDNEVHSNLP
+84 FADKVYSNLP
-94 SGTATPA
+94 SGTPTPA
-101 FSGSLAREGYTFAGW
+101 FSGTPAREGYTFAGW
-116 NPAVAETVTADV
+116 NPAVAETVTANV
-128 TYAAKWEEGKT
+128 TYVAQWEAGKT
-139 GPRRVTL
+139 SARRVTV
-146 PTIPG
+146 PPIPDPG
-151 PDVDLAALD
+151 VAPAALN

-185 SSEKTKF
+185 SSEKTQF

-219 SRASVNS
+219 GRASVNS

-253 CNKGSTIYLVAK
+253 CNKGTTIYLVAK

-313 REGYVFKGWKAKD
+313 REGYVFKGWKAND
-326 GADTI
+326 GSDTI
-331 YAGGALC
+331 YTGGMTCA
-338 SVSQQG
+338 VSQYG

-363 EAVPSKPEWSD
+363 EA
-374 IRREMQKVSVHVT
+374 T
-387 CINPDVNHTEKTYSY
+387 
-402 KESNDDTIGSVQDSA
+402 
-417 GSYTCTVTVHLGRYR
+417 
-432 LQYNQDFN
+432 
-440 REHEFASSLTA
+440 
-451 DVVLQYNG
+451 
-459 TGWVIAS
+459 
-466 ALPLEL
+466 
-472 KLTCGSAPTP
+472 
-482 NPPGSDVLNSLKV
+482 
-495 LVKCDSK
+495 
-502 TYHFEKPYK
+502 
-511 MDDGDYRLE
+511 
-520 KVDDNTYTVIVLAD
+520 
-534 KYVEKYNA
+534 
-542 VYPGHTLF
+542 
-550 DNNTK
+550 
-555 TIKLVYRYG
+555 
-564 AWTVVGSN
+564 
-572 GVTFNVSCEQK
+572 
-583 YTVTYTDG
+583 
-591 VDGEVIFA
+591 
-599 DQVSYKKPGEKTPK
+599 
-613 FRGTPTRTGY
+613 
-623 KFIGWEPAVVG
+623 
-634 TVTANATY
+634 
-642 TAQWVSISDL
+642 
-652 DPAPELVSSLYMNFQ
+652 
-667 CTNENASHDHRS
+667 
-679 EMIAI
+679 
-684 GYGIGAGGVIVT
+684 
-696 DAAGNP
+696 
-702 VYNKDGNITA
+702 
-712 VITFYQDSGFLNE
+712 
-725 YNKRTGVAHR
+725 
-735 YADYEPKTKSVDGV
+735 
-749 LIGEVFHMYKKDY
+749 
-762 PVVFDVVCG
+762 
-771 SLYTVTYKDGTNG
+771 
-784 TVFADDVHSNLNAN
+784 
-798 AATPAFV
+798 
-805 GGTPTRPGYVFTG
+805 
-818 WNPAVAATVTGNATY
+818 
-833 TAVWEKDANGNGK
+833 
-846 PDKDEEKYTVT
+846 
-857 YTDGVENEE
+857 
-866 IFADETYSDLLS
+866 
-878 GTATPAFN
+878 
-886 GTPTRKG
+886 
-893 YAFTG
+893 
-898 WNPAVAAT
+898 
-906 VTGNATYAAVWEE
+906 
-919 AAPPKPDK
+919 PPKPDK
-927 PTPPTDEIGGAT
+927 PTAPGE
-939 VAVKCITGHGDLS
+939 GDLS
-952 WKIDSSTFTVGEVTG
+952 GLIGNITVNCTNEAATHNPNSKSYALIADSYTTSEVEGDAENGYTYTVTINSQKYVEKFDADTGVAHDPKDASATVTLKYTDNGWTVESGAPVVFDVACVTEIVPPAKPGAEDLSNLKAPVDVTCTTKPETHAAVHFSLRGGTYTIG
-967 DDTTG
+967 DVAGNETDG
-972 YTCTVT
+972 YTCDITVT
-978 VQAEVY
+978 ADKY
-984 VNAFNSDKKANG
+984 VARYNMDYG
-996 VKHTLADDAEKTFT
+996 KHTLTGDNTKTLT
-1010 MTYVNGAWTG
+1010 LKYVEGQW
-1020 PTNPAVTFEV
+1020 AVDTPITFPVE
-1030 KCEEELVPVHLVI
+1030 CEEELFPVHLVI

-1067 DLSTIDIAD
+1067 DLSTIDITD

-1091 AWNNYKANPANPP
+1091 AWNDYKANPANPP

-1129 YFQSE
+1129 YFQSK

-1151 YSTTALFGSTLPT
+1151 YSTTAPFGSTLPT

-1211 TYTDGVDGE
+1211 TYTDGVNDE
-1220 AFADQAYTAKYED
+1220 AFADQVYTAKYED

-1259 VTEDVTYTAQWKPVQ
+1259 VTDNATYTAQWKPVQ

-1312 ASNVMGTAADGYTC
+1312 VSDVMGTAADGYTC
-1326 TVTVRAAKFIE
+1326 TVTVKAAKFIE

-1408 NVKHGGKDYKPTQ
+1408 NVNHWGKDYKPTQ

-1469 KTVELKWDGEKW
+1469 KAVELKWNGEKW

-1620 DVVYNDIPYGTNT
+1620 DVVYKDIPYGTST

-1638 KDPTRKGYKFLG
+1638 KDPTREGYKFVG
-1650 WEPVVA
+1650 WEPEVA
-1656 DTVTENAT
+1656 ETVTKNVT
-1664 YVAQWEKLYT
+1664 YTAKWEKLYT
-1674 VTYTDGAKG
+1674 VTYTDGVKG
-1683 KAFEDQVFTDLESG
+1683 KAFKDQVYSDLEAG
-1697 TKTPEFNGTPTRKGY
+1697 TDTPKFDGKPTRKGY
-1712 KFLGWEP
+1712 TFTGWSP
-1719 VVADTV
+1719 KVTDTV
-1725 TENVTYTAPVGR
+1725 TKDVTYVAQWKSVKNGKDNIPKTGDSEIVMV
-1737 TLHRYLHRRR
+1737 L
-1747 EGQGVQGSGLQRS
+1747 GSVLLFSFCGAAAVSVYDRKRKHF

>member
-1 MVCAEF
+1 MVCAEV

-33 TKPSPRPSQW
+33 TEPSPRPSQW
-43 TGTRRRPIPPA
+43 TGARRRPTPPA

-65 PEEPKTFTV
+65 PEDPKTFTV

-84 FDNEVHSNLP
+84 FDNDVHSNLP

-101 FSGSLAREGYTFAGW
+101 FSGSLAREGYTFVGW

-139 GPRRVTL
+139 NARRVPL
-146 PTIPG
+146 PTIPK
-151 PDVDLAALD
+151 PDPAPADLN

-185 SSEKTKF
+185 SSEKTQF

-219 SRASVNS
+219 GRASVNS

-253 CNKGSTIYLVAK
+253 CNKGTTIYLVAK

-302 HSFTVKNTIPT
+302 HSFTVKNTVPT
-313 REGYVFKGWKAKD
+313 REGYVFKGWKAND
-326 GADTI
+326 GSDTI
-331 YAGGALC
+331 YTGGMTCA
-338 SVSQQG
+338 VSQYG

-363 EAVPSKPEWSD
+363 EDAPAQPTPLDEAGVKVLLGENAVQIICTNTQISHGSKTFGLIDGTFTVHQSNNRCEVVINSFSPYVNEFNAAVSVPAGTHITDNSMAGQNRTKINLVWSD
-374 IRREMQKVSVHVT
+374 GKWTAADAPAKYHVLCSSQPAEPT
-387 CINPDVNHTEKTYSY
+387 APGEGDLENIEKLVRIVCDRNIHDA
-402 KESNDDTIGSVQDSA
+402 KEYGVIA
-417 GSYTCTVTVHLGRYR
+417 GSCEFGGIDMTGDVPTCPVTIRAAKYV
-432 LQYNQDFN
+432 
-440 REHEFASSLTA
+440 EA
-451 DVVLQYNG
+451 YNG
-459 TGWVIAS
+459 TIGVEHTITGDTERLLLLAWDANNNVWR
-466 ALPLEL
+466 PM
-472 KLTCGSAPTP
+472 TDTP
-482 NPPGSDVLNSLKV
+482 V
-495 LVKCDSK
+495 
-502 TYHFEKPYK
+502 TF
-511 MDDGDYRLE
+511 
-520 KVDDNTYTVIVLAD
+520 TVICPPAKPGAEDLAKLEAPVEVVCTTKPETHTAAPFSLIEGTYD
-534 KYVEKYNA
+534 IGDVSGNETDGYTCDITVTADEYVTKYNTDFGKHTLTGDSPKTLTLKYVEGRWA
-542 VYPGHTLF
+542 F
-550 DNNTK
+550 D
-555 TIKLVYRYG
+555 
-564 AWTVVGSN
+564 AP
-572 GVTFNVSCEQK
+572 VTF
-583 YTVTYTDG
+583 
-591 VDGEVIFA
+591 
-599 DQVSYKKPGEKTPK
+599 
-613 FRGTPTRTGY
+613 
-623 KFIGWEPAVVG
+623 
-634 TVTANATY
+634 
-642 TAQWVSISDL
+642 
-652 DPAPELVSSLYMNFQ
+652 
-667 CTNENASHDHRS
+667 
-679 EMIAI
+679 
-684 GYGIGAGGVIVT
+684 
-696 DAAGNP
+696 P
-702 VYNKDGNITA
+702 V
-712 VITFYQDSGFLNE
+712 E
-725 YNKRTGVAHR
+725 
-735 YADYEPKTKSVDGV
+735 
-749 LIGEVFHMYKKDY
+749 
-762 PVVFDVVCG
+762 
-771 SLYTVTYKDGTNG
+771 
-784 TVFADDVHSNLNAN
+784 
-798 AATPAFV
+798 
-805 GGTPTRPGYVFTG
+805 
-818 WNPAVAATVTGNATY
+818 
-833 TAVWEKDANGNGK
+833 
-846 PDKDEEKYTVT
+846 
-857 YTDGVENEE
+857 
-866 IFADETYSDLLS
+866 
-878 GTATPAFN
+878 
-886 GTPTRKG
+886 
-893 YAFTG
+893 
-898 WNPAVAAT
+898 
-906 VTGNATYAAVWEE
+906 
-919 AAPPKPDK
+919 
-927 PTPPTDEIGGAT
+927 
-939 VAVKCITGHGDLS
+939 
-952 WKIDSSTFTVGEVTG
+952 
-967 DDTTG
+967 
-972 YTCTVT
+972 
-978 VQAEVY
+978 
-984 VNAFNSDKKANG
+984 
-996 VKHTLADDAEKTFT
+996 
-1010 MTYVNGAWTG
+1010 
-1020 PTNPAVTFEV
+1020 
-1030 KCEEELVPVHLVI
+1030 CEEELFPVHLVI
-1043 YRNGDTSKAYKDVAL
+1043 YRNGDTSKAYKDIPL

-1076 YYTGNYEF
+1076 YYTGNYKF

-1134 EALRDFQ
+1134 EAWRDFQ

-1211 TYTDGVDGE
+1211 TYTDGVNGE

-1233 ATPAFEGTPTR
+1233 ATPAFEGTPAR
-1244 KGFVFDGWNPEVAET
+1244 KGFVFDGWTPEVAET
-1259 VTEDVTYTAQWKPVQ
+1259 VTDNATYTAQWKPIQ

-1291 CDNQNVKH
+1291 CDNQNVNH
-1299 GAKAYKVTLGEYT
+1299 GEKKYKPTLGEYT
-1312 ASNVMGTAADGYTC
+1312 VSNVMGTAADGYTC

-1337 KYSSDMSDAVHT
+1337 KYSSDMGDAVHT

-1408 NVKHGGKDYKPTQ
+1408 NVNHWGKDYKPTQ

-1469 KTVELKWDGEKW
+1469 KAVELKWNGEKW

-1516 TTTTAHNG
+1516 TATTAHNG

-1620 DVVYNDIPYGTNT
+1620 DVVYKDIPYGTST

-1638 KDPTRKGYKFLG
+1638 KDPTREGYKFVG
-1650 WEPVVA
+1650 WEPEVA
-1656 DTVTENAT
+1656 ETVTKDVT
-1664 YVAQWEKLYT
+1664 YTAKWEKLYT

-1683 KAFEDQVFTDLESG
+1683 KAFKDQVYKDLESG
-1697 TKTPEFNGTPTRKGY
+1697 ADTPKFDGKPTRKGY
-1712 KFLGWEP
+1712 TFTGWSP
-1719 VVADTV
+1719 KVTDTV
-1725 TENVTYTAPVGR
+1725 TKDVTYVAQWKSVKNGKDNIPKTGDSEIVMV
-1737 TLHRYLHRRR
+1737 L
-1747 EGQGVQGSGLQRS
+1747 GSVLLFSFCGAAAVSVYDRKRKHF

>member
-1 MVCAEF
+1 MQTVCASGMDRQMKGEYFKMKNHGLRRIF
-7 SVCFWHC
+7 SLFLALFMVFTLL
-14 SWSSHFCPRLRW
+14 PTTALAED
-26 QRIRRGL
+26 
-33 TKPSPRPSQW
+33 T
-43 TGTRRRPIPPA
+43 TGADETQPKTVVVNEGEKKTDPPA
-54 QEQPKNENPPA
+54 QEQPKDEDPPA

-74 TYTDGVGGAV
+74 TYTDGADGAV
-84 FDNEVHSNLP
+84 FDKQVYSNL
-94 SGTATPA
+94 SFGTATPA
-101 FSGSLAREGYTFAGW
+101 FSGTPAREGYTFVGW
-116 NPAVAETVTADV
+116 NPAVAETVTANV
-128 TYAAKWEEGKT
+128 TYVAQWEAGKT
-139 GPRRVTL
+139 SARRVTL
-146 PTIPG
+146 PTIPD
-151 PDVDLAALD
+151 PDPAPAALN

-192 VCQYKTNHSDTAYNN
+192 VCQYSSNHSDTAYNN

-219 SRASVNS
+219 ERATVDR
-226 GYQIVGWSKESNANP
+226 GYTIVGWSKEAKANP
-241 TTWSLNKSGTTA
+241 TIWQLNKSGTTA
-253 CNKGSTIYLVAK
+253 CNKGTTIYLVAK

-294 TTDASIRY
+294 TTDAAIRY

-326 GADTI
+326 GSDTI
-331 YAGGALC
+331 YTGGTLC

-363 EAVPSKPEWSD
+363 EDAPAKPTAPDNDTVKALLGENAVQIICTNAQIGHGSKTFGLIDGTFTVYQSNNRCEVVINSLSPYVNEFNAAVSVPAGTHITDNSMAGQNRTKINLVWSD
-374 IRREMQKVSVHVT
+374 GKWTAADAPAKYHVLCSLQPVEPT
-387 CINPDVNHTEKTYSY
+387 TPGEGDLENIEKLVRIVCDRNIHDA
-402 KESNDDTIGSVQDSA
+402 KEYGVIA
-417 GSYTCTVTVHLGRYR
+417 GSCEFGGIDMTGDVPTCPVTIRAAKYV
-432 LQYNQDFN
+432 
-440 REHEFASSLTA
+440 EA
-451 DVVLQYNG
+451 YNG
-459 TGWVIAS
+459 TIGVEHTI
-466 ALPLEL
+466 
-472 KLTCGSAPTP
+472 T
-482 NPPGSDVLNSLKV
+482 
-495 LVKCDSK
+495 
-502 TYHFEKPYK
+502 
-511 MDDGDYRLE
+511 GDTERLL
-520 KVDDNTYTVIVLAD
+520 ILA
-534 KYVEKYNA
+534 
-542 VYPGHTLF
+542 
-550 DNNTK
+550 
-555 TIKLVYRYG
+555 
-564 AWTVVGSN
+564 W
-572 GVTFNVSCEQK
+572 
-583 YTVTYTDG
+583 
-591 VDGEVIFA
+591 
-599 DQVSYKKPGEKTPK
+599 
-613 FRGTPTRTGY
+613 
-623 KFIGWEPAVVG
+623 
-634 TVTANATY
+634 
-642 TAQWVSISDL
+642 
-652 DPAPELVSSLYMNFQ
+652 
-667 CTNENASHDHRS
+667 
-679 EMIAI
+679 
-684 GYGIGAGGVIVT
+684 
-696 DAAGNP
+696 
-702 VYNKDGNITA
+702 
-712 VITFYQDSGFLNE
+712 
-725 YNKRTGVAHR
+725 
-735 YADYEPKTKSVDGV
+735 
-749 LIGEVFHMYKKDY
+749 
-762 PVVFDVVCG
+762 
-771 SLYTVTYKDGTNG
+771 
-784 TVFADDVHSNLNAN
+784 
-798 AATPAFV
+798 
-805 GGTPTRPGYVFTG
+805 
-818 WNPAVAATVTGNATY
+818 
-833 TAVWEKDANGNGK
+833 DANNNVWR
-846 PDKDEEKYTVT
+846 PM
-857 YTDGVENEE
+857 TD
-866 IFADETYSDLLS
+866 
-878 GTATPAFN
+878 TP
-886 GTPTRKG
+886 
-893 YAFTG
+893 
-898 WNPAVAAT
+898 V
-906 VTGNATYAAVWEE
+906 
-919 AAPPKPDK
+919 
-927 PTPPTDEIGGAT
+927 
-939 VAVKCITGHGDLS
+939 
-952 WKIDSSTFTVGEVTG
+952 TFTVVCPPAKPGAEDLAKLEAPVEVACTTKPETHAAARFSLIEGTYDIG
-967 DDTTG
+967 DVSGNETDG
-972 YTCTVT
+972 YTCDIIITADEYVT
-978 VQAEVY
+978 KY
-984 VNAFNSDKKANG
+984 NTDFG
-996 VKHTLADDAEKTFT
+996 KHTLAGDNTKPLTLK
-1010 MTYVNGAWTG
+1010 YVEGRWVVND
-1020 PTNPAVTFEV
+1020 PVTFAVE
-1030 KCEEELVPVHLVI
+1030 CEEELFPVHLVI
-1043 YRNGDTSKAYKDVAL
+1043 YRNGNTKTAYKDIAL

-1091 AWNNYKANPANPP
+1091 LFNIYKSDPANPP

-1134 EALRDFQ
+1134 EAWRDFQ

-1151 YSTTALFGSTLPT
+1151 YSTTAPFGSPLPT

-1211 TYTDGVDGE
+1211 TYTDGVNGE
-1220 AFADQAYTAKYED
+1220 AFTDQAYTAKYED
-1233 ATPAFEGTPTR
+1233 ATPAFVGTPARAGYKFLGWEPTVAETVTENATYVAQWEKLYTVTYTDGVGEKAFKDDVHSDLEKDTPTPAFSGGTPTR

-1299 GAKAYKVTLGEYT
+1299 GEKKYKPTLGEYT
-1312 ASNVMGTAADGYTC
+1312 VSDVMGTAADGYTC
-1326 TVTVRAAKFIE
+1326 TVTVKATKFIE
-1337 KYSSDMSDAVHT
+1337 KYSSDMGDAVHT

-1408 NVKHGGKDYKPTQ
+1408 NVNHWGKDYKPTQ

-1435 GYTCTITVKAAKI
+1435 GYTCTVTVKAAKI
-1448 IEKYSSDMGKTH
+1448 IKKYSSDMGKTH
-1460 ALIVGEQAE
+1460 ELVVGEQAE

-1481 VAKTELPITFHVEC
+1481 VAKTELPITFHVEF

-1543 TAYTCILTVNA
+1543 TVYTCILTVNA

-1592 ETSVTFNVKCELLTV
+1592 ETSVTFNVKCELLIV

-1620 DVVYNDIPYGTNT
+1620 DVVYKDIPYGTST

-1638 KDPTRKGYKFLG
+1638 KDPTRKGYKFVG
-1650 WEPVVA
+1650 WEPEVA
-1656 DTVTENAT
+1656 ETVTKNVT
-1664 YVAQWEKLYT
+1664 YTAKWEKLYT

-1683 KAFEDQVFTDLESG
+1683 KAFKDQVYSDLESG
-1697 TKTPEFNGTPTRKGY
+1697 TDTPKFDGKPTRKGY
-1712 KFLGWEP
+1712 TFTGWSP
-1719 VVADTV
+1719 KVTDTV
-1725 TENVTYTAPVGR
+1725 TKDVTYVAQWKSVKNGKDNIPKTGDSEIVMV
-1737 TLHRYLHRRR
+1737 L
-1747 EGQGVQGSGLQRS
+1747 GSVLLFSFCGAAAVSVYDRKRKHF

>member
-1 MVCAEF
+1 MMKNHGLRRIISLLLALFMVFTLLPTTALAED
-7 SVCFWHC
+7 
-14 SWSSHFCPRLRW
+14 
-26 QRIRRGL
+26 
-33 TKPSPRPSQW
+33 T
-43 TGTRRRPIPPA
+43 TGADETPPKTVVVDEGEKKTDPPA

-101 FSGSLAREGYTFAGW
+101 FSGSLAREGYTFVGW

-146 PTIPG
+146 PTIPK
-151 PDVDLAALD
+151 PDPAPADLN

-294 TTDASIRY
+294 TTDAAIRY

-326 GADTI
+326 GSDTI
-331 YAGGALC
+331 YTGGTLC
-338 SVSQQG
+338 SVSQYG

-363 EAVPSKPEWSD
+363 EA
-374 IRREMQKVSVHVT
+374 T
-387 CINPDVNHTEKTYSY
+387 
-402 KESNDDTIGSVQDSA
+402 
-417 GSYTCTVTVHLGRYR
+417 
-432 LQYNQDFN
+432 
-440 REHEFASSLTA
+440 
-451 DVVLQYNG
+451 
-459 TGWVIAS
+459 
-466 ALPLEL
+466 
-472 KLTCGSAPTP
+472 
-482 NPPGSDVLNSLKV
+482 
-495 LVKCDSK
+495 
-502 TYHFEKPYK
+502 
-511 MDDGDYRLE
+511 
-520 KVDDNTYTVIVLAD
+520 
-534 KYVEKYNA
+534 
-542 VYPGHTLF
+542 
-550 DNNTK
+550 
-555 TIKLVYRYG
+555 
-564 AWTVVGSN
+564 
-572 GVTFNVSCEQK
+572 
-583 YTVTYTDG
+583 
-591 VDGEVIFA
+591 
-599 DQVSYKKPGEKTPK
+599 
-613 FRGTPTRTGY
+613 
-623 KFIGWEPAVVG
+623 
-634 TVTANATY
+634 
-642 TAQWVSISDL
+642 
-652 DPAPELVSSLYMNFQ
+652 
-667 CTNENASHDHRS
+667 
-679 EMIAI
+679 
-684 GYGIGAGGVIVT
+684 
-696 DAAGNP
+696 
-702 VYNKDGNITA
+702 
-712 VITFYQDSGFLNE
+712 
-725 YNKRTGVAHR
+725 
-735 YADYEPKTKSVDGV
+735 
-749 LIGEVFHMYKKDY
+749 
-762 PVVFDVVCG
+762 
-771 SLYTVTYKDGTNG
+771 
-784 TVFADDVHSNLNAN
+784 
-798 AATPAFV
+798 
-805 GGTPTRPGYVFTG
+805 
-818 WNPAVAATVTGNATY
+818 
-833 TAVWEKDANGNGK
+833 
-846 PDKDEEKYTVT
+846 
-857 YTDGVENEE
+857 
-866 IFADETYSDLLS
+866 
-878 GTATPAFN
+878 
-886 GTPTRKG
+886 
-893 YAFTG
+893 
-898 WNPAVAAT
+898 
-906 VTGNATYAAVWEE
+906 
-919 AAPPKPDK
+919 PPKPDK
-927 PTPPTDEIGGAT
+927 PTAPGE
-939 VAVKCITGHGDLS
+939 GDLS
-952 WKIDSSTFTVGEVTG
+952 GLIGNITVNCTNGKAAHELKAKGYTLISGSYTTNEVAGDAENGYTYTVTINSQKYVEQFDTDTG
-967 DDTTG
+967 AAHDPKGVNATVTLKYTDNGWTVTNGAPVVFNVACVTEIVPPAKPGAEDLSNLKAPVDVTCTTKPETHAAVHFSLRGGTYTIGDVAGNETDG
-972 YTCTVT
+972 YTCDITVT
-978 VQAEVY
+978 ADKY
-984 VNAFNSDKKANG
+984 VARYNMDYG
-996 VKHTLADDAEKTFT
+996 KHTLTGDNTKTLT
-1010 MTYVNGAWTG
+1010 LKYVEGQW
-1020 PTNPAVTFEV
+1020 AVDTPITFPVE
-1030 KCEEELVPVHLVI
+1030 CEEDLFPVHLVI
-1043 YRNGDTSKAYKDVAL
+1043 YRNGNTTTAYKDIAL

-1091 AWNNYKANPANPP
+1091 LFNIYKSDPANPP

-1151 YSTTALFGSTLPT
+1151 YSTTAPFGSTLPT

-1211 TYTDGVDGE
+1211 TYTDGVNGE

-1233 ATPAFEGTPTR
+1233 ATPAFEGTPARAGYKFLGWEPVVADTVTENVTYVAQWEKLYTVTYTDGVDGKAFKDDVHSDLEKDTPTPAFSGDTPTR

-1312 ASNVMGTAADGYTC
+1312 VSDVMGTAADGYTC
-1326 TVTVRAAKFIE
+1326 TVTVKAAKFIE
-1337 KYSSDMSDAVHT
+1337 KYSSDMGDAVHT

-1408 NVKHGGKDYKPTQ
+1408 NVNHWGKDYKPTQ

-1469 KTVELKWDGEKW
+1469 KTVELKWNGEKW

-1524 KSYTLIEDTYN
+1524 KSYTLIEGTYDI
-1535 VSDPERKG
+1535 SDPARKG

-1565 NVGPHTLDDRDSKTI
+1565 KVGPHTLDDRDSKAI

-1620 DVVYNDIPYGTNT
+1620 DVVYKDIPYGTST

-1638 KDPTRKGYKFLG
+1638 KDPTREGYKFVG
-1650 WEPVVA
+1650 WEPEVA
-1656 DTVTENAT
+1656 ETVTGNAT
-1664 YVAQWEKLYT
+1664 YTAKWEKLYT

-1683 KAFEDQVFTDLESG
+1683 KAFKDQVYKDLESG
-1697 TKTPEFNGTPTRKGY
+1697 TDTPKFDGKPTRKGY
-1712 KFLGWEP
+1712 TFTGWSP
-1719 VVADTV
+1719 KVTDTV
-1725 TENVTYTAPVGR
+1725 TKDVTYVAQWKSVKNGKDNIPKTGDSEIVMV
-1737 TLHRYLHRRR
+1737 L
-1747 EGQGVQGSGLQRS
+1747 GSVLLFSFCGAAAVSVYDRKRKHF

>member
-1 MVCAEF
+1 MAED
-7 SVCFWHC
+7 
-14 SWSSHFCPRLRW
+14 
-26 QRIRRGL
+26 
-33 TKPSPRPSQW
+33 T
-43 TGTRRRPIPPA
+43 TGADETQPKTVVVNEGEKKTDPPA
-54 QEQPKNENPPA
+54 QEQPKDENPPA
-65 PEEPKTFTV
+65 PEDPKTFTV
-74 TYTDGVGGAV
+74 TYTDGADGAV
-84 FDNEVHSNLP
+84 FDKQVYSNL
-94 SGTATPA
+94 SFGTATPA
-101 FSGSLAREGYTFAGW
+101 FSGTPAREGYTFVGW
-116 NPAVAETVTADV
+116 NPAVAETVTANV
-128 TYAAKWEEGKT
+128 TYVAQWEAGKT
-139 GPRRVTL
+139 SARRVTL
-146 PTIPG
+146 PTIPD
-151 PDVDLAALD
+151 PDPAPAALN

-185 SSEKTKF
+185 SSEKTQF

-219 SRASVNS
+219 GRASVNS

-294 TTDASIRY
+294 TTDAAIRY

-326 GADTI
+326 GSDTI
-331 YAGGALC
+331 YTGGTLC

-363 EAVPSKPEWSD
+363 EDAPAKPTAPDNDTVKALLGENAVQIICTNAQIGHGSKTFGLIDGTFTVYQSNNRCEVVINSLSPYVNEFNAAVSVPAGTHITDNSMAGQNRTKINLVWSD
-374 IRREMQKVSVHVT
+374 GKWTAADAPAKYHVLCSLQPVEPT
-387 CINPDVNHTEKTYSY
+387 TPGEGDLENIEKLVRIVCDRNIHDA
-402 KESNDDTIGSVQDSA
+402 KEYGVIA
-417 GSYTCTVTVHLGRYR
+417 GSCEFGGIDMTGDVPTCPVTIRAAKYV
-432 LQYNQDFN
+432 
-440 REHEFASSLTA
+440 EA
-451 DVVLQYNG
+451 YNG
-459 TGWVIAS
+459 TIGVEHTITGDTERLLILAWDANNNVWR
-466 ALPLEL
+466 PM
-472 KLTCGSAPTP
+472 TDTP
-482 NPPGSDVLNSLKV
+482 
-495 LVKCDSK
+495 
-502 TYHFEKPYK
+502 
-511 MDDGDYRLE
+511 
-520 KVDDNTYTVIVLAD
+520 
-534 KYVEKYNA
+534 
-542 VYPGHTLF
+542 
-550 DNNTK
+550 
-555 TIKLVYRYG
+555 
-564 AWTVVGSN
+564 
-572 GVTFNVSCEQK
+572 VTF
-583 YTVTYTDG
+583 
-591 VDGEVIFA
+591 
-599 DQVSYKKPGEKTPK
+599 
-613 FRGTPTRTGY
+613 
-623 KFIGWEPAVVG
+623 
-634 TVTANATY
+634 
-642 TAQWVSISDL
+642 
-652 DPAPELVSSLYMNFQ
+652 
-667 CTNENASHDHRS
+667 
-679 EMIAI
+679 
-684 GYGIGAGGVIVT
+684 
-696 DAAGNP
+696 P
-702 VYNKDGNITA
+702 V
-712 VITFYQDSGFLNE
+712 E
-725 YNKRTGVAHR
+725 
-735 YADYEPKTKSVDGV
+735 
-749 LIGEVFHMYKKDY
+749 
-762 PVVFDVVCG
+762 
-771 SLYTVTYKDGTNG
+771 
-784 TVFADDVHSNLNAN
+784 
-798 AATPAFV
+798 
-805 GGTPTRPGYVFTG
+805 
-818 WNPAVAATVTGNATY
+818 
-833 TAVWEKDANGNGK
+833 
-846 PDKDEEKYTVT
+846 
-857 YTDGVENEE
+857 
-866 IFADETYSDLLS
+866 
-878 GTATPAFN
+878 
-886 GTPTRKG
+886 
-893 YAFTG
+893 
-898 WNPAVAAT
+898 
-906 VTGNATYAAVWEE
+906 
-919 AAPPKPDK
+919 
-927 PTPPTDEIGGAT
+927 
-939 VAVKCITGHGDLS
+939 
-952 WKIDSSTFTVGEVTG
+952 
-967 DDTTG
+967 
-972 YTCTVT
+972 
-978 VQAEVY
+978 
-984 VNAFNSDKKANG
+984 
-996 VKHTLADDAEKTFT
+996 
-1010 MTYVNGAWTG
+1010 
-1020 PTNPAVTFEV
+1020 
-1030 KCEEELVPVHLVI
+1030 CEEELFPVHLVI
-1043 YRNGDTSKAYKDVAL
+1043 YRNGDTSKAYKDIAL
-1058 ESQPKGHVI
+1058 EGQPKGHVI

-1091 AWNNYKANPANPP
+1091 LFNIYKSDPANPP

-1134 EALRDFQ
+1134 EAWRDFQ

-1211 TYTDGVDGE
+1211 TYTDGVNGE

-1233 ATPAFEGTPTR
+1233 ATPAFEGTPARAGYKFLGWEPTVAETVTENATYVAQWEKLYTVTYTDGVGGKAFKDDVHSDLEKDTPTPAFSGDTPTR

-1291 CDNQNVKH
+1291 CDNQNVNH
-1299 GAKAYKVTLGEYT
+1299 GEKKYKPTLGEYT
-1312 ASNVMGTAADGYTC
+1312 VSNVMGTAADGYTC
-1326 TVTVRAAKFIE
+1326 TVTVKATKFIE
-1337 KYSSDMSDAVHT
+1337 KYSSDMGDAVHT

-1408 NVKHGGKDYKPTQ
+1408 NVNHWGKDYKPTQ

-1460 ALIVGEQAE
+1460 ALVVGEQAE

-1509 INAKVDC
+1509 TNAKVDC

-1524 KSYTLIEDTYN
+1524 KSYTLIEGTYN

-1620 DVVYNDIPYGTNT
+1620 DVVYKDIPYGTST

-1638 KDPTRKGYKFLG
+1638 KDPTRKGYKFVG
-1650 WEPVVA
+1650 WEPEVA
-1656 DTVTENAT
+1656 ETVTENVT
-1664 YVAQWEKLYT
+1664 YTAKWEKLYT

-1683 KAFEDQVFTDLESG
+1683 KAFKDQVYSDLEAG
-1697 TKTPEFNGTPTRKGY
+1697 TDTPKFDGKPTRKGY
-1712 KFLGWEP
+1712 TFTGWSP
-1719 VVADTV
+1719 KVTDTV
-1725 TENVTYTAPVGR
+1725 TKDVTYVAQWKSVKNGKDNIPKTGDSEIVMV
-1737 TLHRYLHRRR
+1737 L
-1747 EGQGVQGSGLQRS
+1747 GSVLLFSFCGAAAVSVYDRKRKHF

>member
-33 TKPSPRPSQW
+33 TEPSPRPSQW
-43 TGTRRRPIPPA
+43 TGARRRPTPPA

-74 TYTDGVGGAV
+74 TYTDGADGAV
-84 FDNEVHSNLP
+84 FPNQVYSNLS

-101 FSGSLAREGYTFAGW
+101 FSGTPAREGYTFVGW
-116 NPAVAETVTADV
+116 NPAVAGTVTADV
-128 TYAAKWEEGKT
+128 TYVAQWEAGKT
-139 GPRRVTL
+139 GPKRVTV
-146 PTIPG
+146 PPIPDPG
-151 PDVDLAALD
+151 VAPAALN

-185 SSEKTKF
+185 SSEKTQF

-219 SRASVNS
+219 GRASVNS

-253 CNKGSTIYLVAK
+253 CNKGTTIYLVAK

-294 TTDASIRY
+294 TTDAAIRY

-326 GADTI
+326 GSDTI
-331 YAGGALC
+331 YTGGTLC

-363 EAVPSKPEWSD
+363 KAVPSKPQWSD
-374 IRREMQKVSVHVT
+374 IRGEMQKVSVHVT
-387 CINPDVNHTEKTYSY
+387 CSNPDVNHTEKTYSY

-599 DQVSYKKPGEKTPK
+599 DQVSYKKSGEKTPA

-623 KFIGWEPAVVG
+623 KFIGWEPAVSG

-679 EMIAI
+679 EMIGI
-684 GYGIGAGGVIVT
+684 GFGIGAGGVIVT

-833 TAVWEKDANGNGK
+833 TAVWEEDANGNGT
-846 PDKDEEKYTVT
+846 PDKDEEKYTVS

-866 IFADETYSDLLS
+866 IFADQVYGNLLS

-886 GTPTRKG
+886 GTPTRAG
-893 YAFTG
+893 YKFLG
-898 WNPAVAAT
+898 WEPTVAET
-906 VTGNATYAAVWEE
+906 VTENATY
-919 AAPPKPDK
+919 
-927 PTPPTDEIGGAT
+927 
-939 VAVKCITGHGDLS
+939 VA
-952 WKIDSSTFTVGEVTG
+952 
-967 DDTTG
+967 
-972 YTCTVT
+972 
-978 VQAEVY
+978 Q
-984 VNAFNSDKKANG
+984 
-996 VKHTLADDAEKTFT
+996 
-1010 MTYVNGAWTG
+1010 
-1020 PTNPAVTFEV
+1020 
-1030 KCEEELVPVHLVI
+1030 
-1043 YRNGDTSKAYKDVAL
+1043 
-1058 ESQPKGHVI
+1058 
-1067 DLSTIDIAD
+1067 
-1076 YYTGNYEF
+1076 
-1084 YGWYDDG
+1084 
-1091 AWNNYKANPANPP
+1091 
-1104 AGLKEKTVNGWTNL
+1104 
-1118 KCMVYDKYQVV
+1118 
-1129 YFQSE
+1129 
-1134 EALRDFQ
+1134 
-1141 NDHSKTEGRL
+1141 
-1151 YSTTALFGSTLPT
+1151 
-1164 ADAPTPTRTGYT
+1164 
-1176 FKFWSREGQNGD
+1176 
-1188 VTGQTVNGWT
+1188 
-1198 NLYAVWEKNTYTV
+1198 WEKLYTV
-1211 TYTDGVDGE
+1211 TYTDGVGGK
-1220 AFADQAYTAKYED
+1220 AFKDDVHSDLEKDTP
-1233 ATPAFEGTPTR
+1233 TPAFSGGTPTR
-1244 KGFVFDGWNPEVAET
+1244 KGFVFDGWTPEVAET

-1291 CDNQNVKH
+1291 CDNQNVNH
-1299 GAKAYKVTLGEYT
+1299 GEKKYKPTLGEYT
-1312 ASNVMGTAADGYTC
+1312 VSNVMGTAADGYTC

-1408 NVKHGGKDYKPTQ
+1408 NVNHWGKDYKPTQ

-1524 KSYTLIEDTYN
+1524 KSYTLIEGTYE

-1620 DVVYNDIPYGTNT
+1620 DVVYKDIPYGTST

-1638 KDPTRKGYKFLG
+1638 KDPTREGYKFVG
-1650 WEPVVA
+1650 WEPEVA
-1656 DTVTENAT
+1656 ETVTKDVT
-1664 YVAQWEKLYT
+1664 YTAKWEKLYT
-1674 VTYTDGAKG
+1674 VTYTDGVKG
-1683 KAFEDQVFTDLESG
+1683 KAFKDQVYSDLEAG
-1697 TKTPEFNGTPTRKGY
+1697 TDTPKFDGKPTRKGY
-1712 KFLGWEP
+1712 TFTGWSP
-1719 VVADTV
+1719 KVTDTV
-1725 TENVTYTAPVGR
+1725 TKDVTYVAQWKSVKNGKDNIPKTGDGEIVMV
-1737 TLHRYLHRRR
+1737 L
-1747 EGQGVQGSGLQRS
+1747 GSVLLFSFCGAAAVSVYDRKRKHF